1 MARNTQE
8 FETVIRLNA
17 QQAKD
22 ELKTMQERLDELKRK
37 KDTLLSGKDY
47 DAKDLRTLNKEI
59 RQQSAA
65 IKAFGS
71 SVQDTIHTLNN
82 LDKASLGE
90 LQKSVRNLRRQMA
103 NVTNEEE
110 FRRLD
115 ALMQKA
121 NARILELKSSAG
133 EAATETRRVAE
144 AAKTVNAVLANV
156 NGASLSE
163 LRTAAAAIRE
173 EMEKTKPDTKAYQ
186 AHAENL
192 KKITTRIQE
201 VNERQKQVN
210 LTIDKYDKEIQ
221 QLTKDQAVVAR
232 ENKVIDQTL
241 RNLSGATMRD
251 LEYALQMVNE
261 QIRETSRGTK
271 AFDEL
276 AEKSRRLKKQLA
288 DVNDQLKAPEQRKG
302 LVRGFIDGLN
312 KNWGAIVQGWAA
324 LTGLTQTVRTC
335 TDAFASME
343 DVMANTRKYT
353 GQTDEQVREM
363 NEDFKKMDTRSS
375 REQLNEL
382 AGAAGRLGITSKE
395 GIEEFVDAADK
406 ISVALGDD
414 LGDKAVDQIGKL
426 AMAFGEDQRM
436 GLRGAMLATGSAI
449 NELAQNSSAQANYLV
464 EFTARVAGIGKQF
477 GLTQT
482 QIMGFGAV
490 LDENMQKDEMAA
502 TAFSQLLTKMTTNTK
517 KFAGIAGIEVGKFS
531 KMLKEDA
538 NGAVLTLLESLKKK
552 GDFQVLAKMFQDM
565 GLDGTRATGVLTTL
579 ADKIDLVKKR
589 QQLANDAYRQGKSV
603 IDEFDVQNETVQANL
618 DKAKKSFHELT
629 IELGEKL
636 LPIAKYGVTT
646 ASFTVQA
653 LSELINF
660 TTKYWKVLV
669 PLAVAIA
676 TYNVALRWNTVVMV
690 KNKVVKMWHIAMD
703 KAHTAI
709 IAAKNAVLTVAS
721 TVYAL
726 LTGKISLATAAQT
739 LFNTVVKANP
749 YVAAATAMA
758 ALVGVIIAFV
768 SKTDKATESQKEL
781 NKANAE
787 AATQCRSEI
796 VELSSL
802 VNIAKDKTASDA
814 ARIDAIKK
822 LQEKYP
828 GYLDNLSLENIYSQN
843 AATSISNLTDMIMAQ
858 AKARAYLAKV
868 EEIQRKKQ
876 DVNEEYLESFWG
888 KLWHGAKAGV
898 ETFWYDLKFP
908 SSKDYLKRV
917 EYLKSI
923 KRKKGSLKSVADEG
937 RSVDDQLKID
947 LAADLKELDRKQKF
961 FVKEYQKIHKHIE
974 EENAKIAAAI
984 EKKNK
989 EEAAKAEKE
998 RKEEERKRR
1007 AALQAQANAER
1018 KREALQRKQEALR
1031 KKNLKDAIQAQK
1043 ALTDAELVENYRKYA
1058 QGEIDLRTFRKKE
1071 KDIKTQS
1078 LDEQIRINGA
1088 ETEEAKALLRKKEEL
1103 LMKYND
1109 EVRRMTEEEIRYRH
1123 DTLALQLQS
1132 EFEQKGKSLYQ
1143 NQEALNEALY
1153 QNELDALIERQ
1164 RLYNKGTQ
1172 EYLDLQAEIEQREGM
1187 HKIENARHY
1196 QELLSQLQEEY
1207 GEKDVEKQKT
1217 LAVNRLKWME
1227 RYELQQMESLYKG
1240 GELKHEEYEQRK
1252 TEITKKYAQYRKEVE
1267 RQFEWRKSE
1276 QNLNDSKGEKF
1287 KRRVDMAHKTA
1298 ANNAK
1303 ADYQNDHPDGQSVTD
1318 YFTSDIARFS
1328 SVMENIRQME
1338 ANGVISHQEAMAA
1351 MGQATA
1357 DMVDQMGQKFQ
1368 QAYEAI
1374 TPIMSAMSSYYAA
1387 QSDYEQKVTQQKY
1400 DRMIKHAGKNARL
1413 ARKLEDKKQKELA
1426 KIKTKYARK
1435 EANMQLAQAIAQTA
1449 LGAVSAYA
1457 SVMRGIPAPAN
1468 LVMAPIAAGLAIAAG
1483 AIQIATIKKQQQ
1495 AQEAGYYEGGFTGG
1509 SDYRRKAGIVHQ
1521 GEFVANHR
1529 AVNNPQLLPALRL
1542 IDKAQRNNTIGM
1554 LTAADVSQ
1562 SLGTGTTVVSA
1573 PTVNVQTDNAELSG
1587 VIGKMNETLD
1597 RMGALLDG
1605 GITAN
1610 FSMYDFKKEERHWDI
1625 LQQNK

>member
-110 FRRLD
+110 FRQLD

-121 NARILELKSSAG
+121 NARILELKGSAG

-144 AAKTVNAVLANV
+144 AAKTVNAVLADV

-192 KKITTRIQE
+192 KKVTTRIQE

-210 LTIDKYDKEIQ
+210 LTIDKYDKEIRQ
-221 QLTKDQAVVAR
+221 ITKDQAVVAR

-261 QIRETSRGTK
+261 QLRETSHGTK
-271 AFDEL
+271 AFDDL
-276 AEKSRRLKKQLA
+276 AEKSRRLKKQIA

-302 LVRGFIDGLN
+302 LVKGFIDGLN

-324 LTGLTQTVRTC
+324 LTGLTQTVRMC
-335 TDAFASME
+335 TNAFASME

-449 NELAQNSSAQANYLV
+449 NELAQNSSSQANYLV

-517 KFAGIAGIEVGKFS
+517 KFANIAGIEVGKFS

-603 IDEFDVQNETVQANL
+603 IDEFDVQNSTVQANL

-646 ASFTVQA
+646 ASFTVKA

-660 TTKYWKVLV
+660 STKYWKVLV

-676 TYNVALRWNTVVMV
+676 TYNVALKWNTVVMA

-709 IAAKNAVLTVAS
+709 IATKNAVLAVTS

-739 LFNTVVKANP
+739 LLNKVVKANP

-758 ALVGVIIAFV
+758 ALVSVIIAFI
-768 SKTDKATESQKEL
+768 SKTDKATEAQKEL
-781 NKANAE
+781 NKVNAE

-796 VELSSL
+796 VELSKL
-802 VNIAKDKTASDA
+802 FEVAKDKTLSDK
-814 ARIDAIKK
+814 ARKEAIQK

-828 GYLDNLSLENIYSQN
+828 GYLKNLSLENIHSKN
-843 AATSISNLTDMIMAQ
+843 AAKAIEHLTNMILAQ
-858 AKARAYLAKV
+858 AKARVYLAKV
-868 EEIQRKKQ
+868 EEIERKKQ
-876 DVNEEYLESFWG
+876 EVNEEYLESFWG
-888 KLWHGAKAGV
+888 KLWHGFKARV
-898 ETFWYDLKFP
+898 KTSWDT
-908 SSKDYLKRV
+908 LKRGPGGKQGDYEKDV
-917 EYLKSI
+917 DKNLKAE
-923 KRKKGSLKSVADEG
+923 LE
-937 RSVDDQLKID
+937 
-947 LAADLKELDRKQKF
+947 ADLKELDKKQTYFEKLYKQKLTETT
-961 FVKEYQKIHKHIE
+961 KMSAQQGGGEAPDLGGDDPKGNGGDYIS
-974 EENAKIAAAI
+974 
-984 EKKNK
+984 NK
-989 EEAAKAEKE
+989 ELK
-998 RKEEERKRR
+998 
-1007 AALQAQANAER
+1007 AQANAER

-1071 KDIKTQS
+1071 KDIKMQS

-1109 EVRRMTEEEIRYRH
+1109 DVRRMTEEEIRYRH
-1123 DTLALQLQS
+1123 DSLALQLQS

-1164 RLYNKGTQ
+1164 QLYNKGTQ

-1207 GEKDVEKQKT
+1207 GEKDVDKQKA
-1217 LAVNRLKWME
+1217 LAVNRLNWME
-1227 RYELQQMESLYKG
+1227 QYELHQMENLYKE
-1240 GELKHEEYEQRK
+1240 GELQHEDYEKRK
-1252 TEITKKYAQYRKEVE
+1252 TEITSKYAQYRKEVAL
-1267 RQFEWRKSE
+1267 QFEWQKSE

-1287 KRRVDMAHKTA
+1287 KRRVDKVHKTA
-1298 ANNAK
+1298 DNKAK
-1303 ADYQNDHPDGQSVTD
+1303 ADYQNEHPNGQSVSD
-1318 YFTSDIARFS
+1318 YFTADIVQFS
-1328 SVMENIRQME
+1328 SVMENIRKME

-1368 QAYEAI
+1368 MAYEAI
-1374 TPIMSAMSSYYAA
+1374 TPIMNAMSSYYAA

-1400 DRMIKHAGKNARL
+1400 DRMIKHAGKNATL

-1435 EANMQLAQAIAQTA
+1435 EANMQVAQAIAQTA

>member
-8 FETVIRLNA
+8 FETVVTLNA

-71 SVQDTIHTLNN
+71 SVQDTIHTLSN

-110 FRRLD
+110 FRQLD

-121 NARILELKSSAG
+121 NARILELKGSAG

-192 KKITTRIQE
+192 KKVTTRIQE

-261 QIRETSRGTK
+261 QLRETSHGTK

-276 AEKSRRLKKQLA
+276 AEKSKRLKKQIA
-288 DVNDQLKAPEQRKG
+288 EVNDQLKAPEQRKG

-312 KNWGAIVQGWAA
+312 KNWGAIIQGWAA
-324 LTGLTQTVRTC
+324 LTGLTQTVRMC
-335 TDAFASME
+335 TNAFASME

-353 GQTDEQVREM
+353 GQTDEQVREL

-517 KFAGIAGIEVGKFS
+517 KFANIAGIEVGKFS

-603 IDEFDVQNETVQANL
+603 IDEFDVQNTTVQANL

-646 ASFTVQA
+646 ASFTVKA

-669 PLAVAIA
+669 PLGAAIA
-676 TYNVALRWNTVVMV
+676 TYTLLLKLKAFEEKN
-690 KNKVVKMWHIAMD
+690 NKVVKMWN
-703 KAHTAI
+703 
-709 IAAKNAVLTVAS
+709 IAAEKAETAVIAIKNATLKIS
-721 TVYAL
+721 SGLYAL

-739 LFNTVVKANP
+739 LFNKVVKANP

-758 ALVGVIIAFV
+758 ALVGVIVAFI

-781 NKANAE
+781 NKVNAE

-796 VELSSL
+796 VEMSSL
-802 VNIAKDKTASDA
+802 VKIAKDKSASDA
-814 ARIDAIKK
+814 ARRDAIKK

-843 AATSISNLTDMIMAQ
+843 AATSIANLTDMIMAQ
-858 AKARAYLAKV
+858 AKARVYLAKV
-868 EEIQRKKQ
+868 EEIERKKQ
-876 DVNEEYLESFWG
+876 EVNEEYLESFWG
-888 KLWHGAKAGV
+888 KLWHGFKANV
-898 ETFWYDLKFP
+898 KASWDTL
-908 SSKDYLKRV
+908 
-917 EYLKSI
+917 
-923 KRKKGSLKSVADEG
+923 KKGPGEKPEDYDKKAKKYINAE
-937 RSVDDQLKID
+937 
-947 LAADLKELDRKQKF
+947 LAAELKELDMKQKF
-961 FVKEYQKIHKHIE
+961 YVAQHEKIQKNIDE
-974 EENAKIAAAI
+974 ANAKIAAAI
-984 EKKNK
+984 DKKNK
-989 EEAAKAEKE
+989 EEADKEEKE
-998 RKEEERKRR
+998 RKEEERKRQ

-1031 KKNLKDAIQAQK
+1031 KKKLKDAIQAQK

-1071 KDIKTQS
+1071 KDIKMQS

-1088 ETEEAKALLRKKEEL
+1088 ESEEAKALLRKKEEL

-1109 EVRRMTEEEIRYRH
+1109 DVRRMSEEEIRYRH
-1123 DTLALQLQS
+1123 DTIALQLQS
-1132 EFEQKGKSLYQ
+1132 EYEQKGKSLYQ

-1207 GEKDVEKQKT
+1207 GEKDVAKQKT

-1252 TEITKKYAQYRKEVE
+1252 TEITTKYAQYRKEVE
-1267 RQFEWRKSE
+1267 QQFEWRKSE
-1276 QNLNDSKGEKF
+1276 QNLTDSKGEKF
-1287 KRRVDMAHKTA
+1287 KRRVDRAHKTA

-1303 ADYQNDHPDGQSVTD
+1303 ADYQNEHPDGQSVTD
-1318 YFTSDIARFS
+1318 YFTSDIVQFS

-1338 ANGVISHQEAMAA
+1338 ENGVISHQEAMAA

-1374 TPIMSAMSSYYAA
+1374 TPIMNAMSSYYAA

-1400 DRMIKHAGKNARL
+1400 DRMIKHAGKNATL

-1435 EANMQLAQAIAQTA
+1435 EANMQVAQAIAQTA

-1468 LVMAPIAAGLAIAAG
+1468 LVMAPIAAGLAMAAG

-1610 FSMYDFKKEERHWDI
+1610 VSMHDFKKEERHWDK

>member
-8 FETVIRLNA
+8 FETVVRLNA

-71 SVQDTIHTLNN
+71 SVKDTIHTLSN

-90 LQKSVRNLRRQMA
+90 LQKSMRNLRRQMA

-110 FRRLD
+110 FRQLD

-121 NARILELKSSAG
+121 NARILELKGSAG

-144 AAKTVNAVLANV
+144 AAKTVNAVLADV

-192 KKITTRIQE
+192 KKVTTRIQE

-261 QIRETSRGTK
+261 QLRETSHGTK
-271 AFDEL
+271 AFDDL
-276 AEKSRRLKKQLA
+276 AEKSRQLKKQIA
-288 DVNDQLKAPEQRKG
+288 EVNDQLKAPEQRKG

-324 LTGLTQTVRTC
+324 LTGLTQTVRMC
-335 TDAFASME
+335 TNAFASME

-353 GQTDEQVREM
+353 GQTDEQVREL

-426 AMAFGEDQRM
+426 TMAFGEDQRM

-517 KFAGIAGIEVGKFS
+517 KFANIAGIEVGKFS

-552 GDFQVLAKMFQDM
+552 GDFQVLAKMFQEM

-603 IDEFDVQNETVQANL
+603 IDEFDVQNSTVQANL

-646 ASFTVQA
+646 ASFTVKA

-660 TTKYWKVLV
+660 STKYWKVLV

-676 TYNVALRWNTVVMV
+676 TYNVALKWNTVVMA

-709 IAAKNAVLTVAS
+709 IAAKNAVLAVTS

-739 LFNTVVKANP
+739 LLNKVVKANP

-758 ALVGVIIAFV
+758 ALTSVIIAFI

-781 NKANAE
+781 NKVNAE

-796 VELSSL
+796 VELSKL
-802 VNIAKDKTASDA
+802 LEVAKDKTISDT
-814 ARIDAIKK
+814 ARKEAIQK

-828 GYLDNLSLENIYSQN
+828 GYLKNLSLENIRSQQT
-843 AATSISNLTDMIMAQ
+843 AESVANLTNLIMAQ
-858 AKARAYLAKV
+858 AEARVYLAKV
-868 EEIQRKKQ
+868 EEIGRKKQ
-876 DVNEEYLESFWG
+876 EVNEEYLESFWG
-888 KLWHGAKAGV
+888 KLWHGFKARV
-898 ETFWYDLKFP
+898 KTSWDT
-908 SSKDYLKRV
+908 LKRGPGGKPEDYEKEV
-917 EYLKSI
+917 EKNF
-923 KRKKGSLKSVADEG
+923 KAE
-937 RSVDDQLKID
+937 
-947 LAADLKELDRKQKF
+947 LASDLKELDRKQRF
-961 FVKEYQKIHKHIE
+961 FEKEY
-974 EENAKIAAAI
+974 
-984 EKKNK
+984 EKKLK
-989 EEAAKAEKE
+989 EAAKMSAQQGGGEAPDSGGDAPNGNGGDYISNKE
-998 RKEEERKRR
+998 LK
-1007 AALQAQANAER
+1007 AQANAER

-1071 KDIKTQS
+1071 KDIKMQS

-1109 EVRRMTEEEIRYRH
+1109 DVRRMSEEEIRYRH
-1123 DTLALQLQS
+1123 DSLALQLQS
-1132 EFEQKGKSLYQ
+1132 EYEQKGKSLYQ

-1164 RLYNKGTQ
+1164 QLYNKGTQ

-1207 GEKDVEKQKT
+1207 GEKDVEKQKA

-1252 TEITKKYAQYRKEVE
+1252 TEITTKYAQYRKEVE
-1267 RQFEWRKSE
+1267 QQFEWRKSE

-1287 KRRVDMAHKTA
+1287 KRRVDRAHKTA

-1303 ADYQNDHPDGQSVTD
+1303 ADYQNEHPDGQSVTD
-1318 YFTSDIARFS
+1318 YFTSDIVQFS

-1338 ANGVISHQEAMAA
+1338 ANGVVSHQEAMAA

-1368 QAYEAI
+1368 MAYEAI

-1400 DRMIKHAGKNARL
+1400 DRMIKHAGKNATL

-1435 EANMQLAQAIAQTA
+1435 EANMQVAQAIAQTA

-1542 IDKAQRNNTIGM
+1542 IDRAQRNNTIGM

-1610 FSMYDFKKEERHWDI
+1610 VSMHDFKKEERHWDK

>member
-71 SVQDTIHTLNN
+71 SVQDTIHTLSN

-110 FRRLD
+110 FRQLD

-121 NARILELKSSAG
+121 NARILELKGSAG

-186 AHAENL
+186 SHAENL
-192 KKITTRIQE
+192 KKVTTRIQE
-201 VNERQKQVN
+201 VNERQKLVN

-261 QIRETSRGTK
+261 QLRETSHGTK

-276 AEKSRRLKKQLA
+276 AEKSRRLKKQIA
-288 DVNDQLKAPEQRKG
+288 EVNDQLKAPEQRKG

-324 LTGLTQTVRTC
+324 LTGLTQTVRMC
-335 TDAFASME
+335 SDAFASME

-353 GQTDEQVREM
+353 GQTDEQVREL

-426 AMAFGEDQRM
+426 TMAFGEDKRM
-436 GLRGAMLATGSAI
+436 GLRGAMLATGSAV
-449 NELAQNSSAQANYLV
+449 NELAQNSPAQANYLV

-502 TAFSQLLTKMTTNTK
+502 TAFSQLLTKMTINTK
-517 KFAGIAGIEVGKFS
+517 KFANIAGIEVGKFS

-552 GDFQVLAKMFQDM
+552 GDFQVLAKMFQEM

-603 IDEFDVQNETVQANL
+603 IDEFDVQNTTVQANL

-646 ASFTVQA
+646 ASFTVKA

-660 TTKYWKVLV
+660 STRYWKVLV
-669 PLAVAIA
+669 PLAMAIA
-676 TYNVALRWNTVVMV
+676 TYNVALKWNTVVMA

-709 IAAKNAVLTVAS
+709 IAAKNAVLTVTS

-739 LFNTVVKANP
+739 LLNKVVKANP

-758 ALVGVIIAFV
+758 ALTSVIIAFI

-781 NKANAE
+781 NKVNAE

-796 VELSSL
+796 VELSKL
-802 VNIAKDKTASDA
+802 LEVAKDKTISDT
-814 ARIDAIKK
+814 ARKEAIQK

-828 GYLDNLSLENIYSQN
+828 GYLKNLSLENIRSQQT
-843 AATSISNLTDMIMAQ
+843 AESVANLTNLIMAQ

-868 EEIQRKKQ
+868 EEIERKKQ

-888 KLWHGAKAGV
+888 KLWHGFKARV
-898 ETFWYDLKFP
+898 KTSWDT
-908 SSKDYLKRV
+908 LKRGPGGKPQDYDKEV
-917 EYLKSI
+917 EKNF
-923 KRKKGSLKSVADEG
+923 KAE
-937 RSVDDQLKID
+937 
-947 LAADLKELDRKQKF
+947 LAADLKELDKKQRF
-961 FVKEYQKIHKHIE
+961 FEKEY
-974 EENAKIAAAI
+974 
-984 EKKNK
+984 EKKLK
-989 EEAAKAEKE
+989 EAAKLSAQQGGGEAPDLRGDDPKGGGGDYISNKE
-998 RKEEERKRR
+998 LK
-1007 AALQAQANAER
+1007 AQANAER
-1018 KREALQRKQEALR
+1018 KREALRRKQEALR

-1071 KDIKTQS
+1071 KDIKMQS

-1088 ETEEAKALLRKKEEL
+1088 ESEEAKALLRKKEEL

-1109 EVRRMTEEEIRYRH
+1109 DVRRMTEEEIRYRH
-1123 DTLALQLQS
+1123 DSIALQLQS
-1132 EFEQKGKSLYQ
+1132 EYEQKGKSLYQ

-1153 QNELDALIERQ
+1153 QNELDALMERQ

-1207 GEKDVEKQKT
+1207 GEKDVAKQKT

-1252 TEITKKYAQYRKEVE
+1252 TEITTKYAQYRKEVE
-1267 RQFEWRKSE
+1267 QQFEWRKSE

-1287 KRRVDMAHKTA
+1287 KRRVDRAHKTA

-1303 ADYQNDHPDGQSVTD
+1303 ADYQNDHPDGQSITD
-1318 YFTSDIARFS
+1318 YFTSDIVQFS

-1357 DMVDQMGQKFQ
+1357 DMVDQIGQKFQ

-1374 TPIMSAMSSYYAA
+1374 TPIMNAMSSYYAA

-1400 DRMIKHAGKNARL
+1400 DRMIKHAGKNATL

-1435 EANMQLAQAIAQTA
+1435 EANMQVAQAIAQTA

-1468 LVMAPIAAGLAIAAG
+1468 LVMAPIAAGLAMAAG

-1521 GEFVANHR
+1521 GEFVANHK
-1529 AVNNPQLLPALRL
+1529 AVNNPQLLPALQL

-1573 PTVNVQTDNAELSG
+1573 PTVNVQTDNSELSG
-1587 VIGKMNETLD
+1587 VIGKMNDTLD

-1610 FSMYDFKKEERHWDI
+1610 VSMHDFKKEERHWDK

>member
-71 SVQDTIHTLNN
+71 SVQDTIHTLSN

-110 FRRLD
+110 FRQLD

-121 NARILELKSSAG
+121 NARILELKGSAG

-144 AAKTVNAVLANV
+144 AAKTVNAVLADV
-156 NGASLSE
+156 NGASLAE

-192 KKITTRIQE
+192 KKVTTRIQE

-221 QLTKDQAVVAR
+221 QITKDQAVVAR

-261 QIRETSRGTK
+261 QLRETSHGTK

-276 AEKSRRLKKQLA
+276 AEKSRRLKKQIA
-288 DVNDQLKAPEQRKG
+288 EVNDQLKAPEQRKG

-312 KNWGAIVQGWAA
+312 KNWGAVVQGWAA
-324 LTGLTQTVRTC
+324 LTGLTQTVRMC
-335 TDAFASME
+335 TNAFASME

-353 GQTDEQVREM
+353 GQTDEQVREL

-517 KFAGIAGIEVGKFS
+517 KFANIAGIEVGKFS

-589 QQLANDAYRQGKSV
+589 QKLANDAYRQGKSV
-603 IDEFDVQNETVQANL
+603 IDEFDVQNNTVQANL

-646 ASFTVQA
+646 ASFTVKA
-653 LSELINF
+653 LSEVINF
-660 TTKYWKVLV
+660 STRYWKVLV

-676 TYNVALRWNTVVMV
+676 TYNVALKWNTVVMA

-709 IAAKNAVLTVAS
+709 IAAKNAVLTVTS

-739 LFNTVVKANP
+739 LFNKVVKANP

-758 ALVGVIIAFV
+758 ALVGVIISFI
-768 SKTDKATESQKEL
+768 SKTDKATEAQKEL
-781 NKANAE
+781 NKVNAE

-802 VNIAKDKTASDA
+802 VKIAKDKSASDA
-814 ARIDAIKK
+814 ARRDAIKK

-843 AATSISNLTDMIMAQ
+843 AATSIANLTNMILEQ
-858 AKARAYLAKV
+858 AKARALLAKI
-868 EEIQRKKQ
+868 EEIQRKKE
-876 DVNEEYLESFWG
+876 DVNKEYLDSFWG
-888 KLWHGAKAGV
+888 KLWHGFKARV
-898 ETFWYDLKFP
+898 KTSWDT
-908 SSKDYLKRV
+908 LKRGPGGKQGDY
-917 EYLKSI
+917 EK
-923 KRKKGSLKSVADEG
+923 E
-937 RSVDDQLKID
+937 VDKNFNAELE
-947 LAADLKELDRKQKF
+947 ADLTRLELKQKF
-961 FVKEYQKIHKHIE
+961 FETEYNKIQKHIE
-974 EENAKIAAAI
+974 EENAKIAAATD
-984 EKKNK
+984 KKNK
-989 EEAAKAEKE
+989 EEADKEEKE

-1007 AALQAQANAER
+1007 AANQAQANAER

-1071 KDIKTQS
+1071 KDIKMQS

-1088 ETEEAKALLRKKEEL
+1088 ESEEAKALLRKKEEL

-1109 EVRRMTEEEIRYRH
+1109 DVRRMTEEEIRYRH

-1132 EFEQKGKSLYQ
+1132 EYEQKGKTLYQ

-1207 GEKDVEKQKT
+1207 GEKDVAKQTT
-1217 LAVNRLKWME
+1217 LAVNRLQWME
-1227 RYELQQMESLYKG
+1227 QYELHQMENLYKE
-1240 GELKHEEYEQRK
+1240 GELQHEDYEKRK
-1252 TEITKKYAQYRKEVE
+1252 TEITTKYAKYRKEVAL
-1267 RQFEWRKSE
+1267 QFEWQKSE

-1287 KRRVDMAHKTA
+1287 KRRVDKVHKTA
-1298 ANNAK
+1298 DNKAK
-1303 ADYQNDHPDGQSVTD
+1303 ADYQNEHPNGQSVSD
-1318 YFTSDIARFS
+1318 YFTADIVQFS
-1328 SVMENIRQME
+1328 SVMENIRKME

-1387 QSDYEQKVTQQKY
+1387 QSDYEQKVTQRKY
-1400 DRMIKHAGKNARL
+1400 DRLIKHAGKNARL

-1435 EANMQLAQAIAQTA
+1435 EANMQVAQAIAQTA
-1449 LGAVSAYA
+1449 LGAISAYA

-1468 LVMAPIAAGLAIAAG
+1468 LVMAPIAAGLAMAAG

-1605 GITAN
+1605 GITAH
-1610 FSMYDFKKEERHWDI
+1610 FSMHDFKKEERHWDI

>member
-8 FETVIRLNA
+8 FETVVRLNA

-47 DAKDLRTLNKEI
+47 DAKNLRTLNKEI

-71 SVQDTIHTLNN
+71 SVQDTIHTLSN

-110 FRRLD
+110 FRQLD

-121 NARILELKSSAG
+121 NARILELKGSAG

-144 AAKTVNAVLANV
+144 AAKTVNAVLADV

-192 KKITTRIQE
+192 KKVTTRIQE

-210 LTIDKYDKEIQ
+210 LTIDKYDKEIR
-221 QLTKDQAVVAR
+221 QLTKDQAVVTR

-261 QIRETSRGTK
+261 QLRETSHGTK

-276 AEKSRRLKKQLA
+276 AEKSRRLKKQIA
-288 DVNDQLKAPEQRKG
+288 EVNDQLKAPEQRKG

-324 LTGLTQTVRTC
+324 LTGLTQTVRMC

-353 GQTDEQVREM
+353 GQTDEQVREL

-426 AMAFGEDQRM
+426 TMAFGEDQRM

-449 NELAQNSSAQANYLV
+449 NELAQNSPAQANYLV

-517 KFAGIAGIEVGKFS
+517 KFANIAGIEVGKFS

-552 GDFQVLAKMFQDM
+552 GDFQVLAKMFQEM

-603 IDEFDVQNETVQANL
+603 IDEFDVQNTTVQANL

-646 ASFTVQA
+646 ASFTVKA

-660 TTKYWKVLV
+660 STKYWKVLV

-676 TYNVALRWNTVVMV
+676 TYNVALKWNTVIMA

-709 IAAKNAVLTVAS
+709 IAAKNAVLAVTS

-739 LFNTVVKANP
+739 LLNKVVKANP

-758 ALVGVIIAFV
+758 ALVSVIIAFI
-768 SKTDKATESQKEL
+768 SKTDKATEAQKEL
-781 NKANAE
+781 NKVNAE

-814 ARIDAIKK
+814 ARMDAIKK
-822 LQEKYP
+822 IQEKYP

-843 AATSISNLTDMIMAQ
+843 AATSISNLTNMILAQ
-858 AKARAYLAKV
+858 AKARAYLAKI

-876 DVNEEYLESFWG
+876 DVKEEYLESFWG
-888 KLWHGAKAGV
+888 KLWHGTKAFFEATV
-898 ETFWYDLKFP
+898 YNKRY
-908 SSKDYLKRV
+908 DYLKPGF
-917 EYLKSI
+917 LMGLDI
-923 KRKKGSLKSVADEG
+923 PLHFG
-937 RSVDDQLKID
+937 RTRTLHDQVNID
-947 LAADLKELDRKQKF
+947 FNADLTALETKQKF
-961 FVKEYQKIHKHIE
+961 FETEYQKIHKHIE
-974 EENAKIAAAI
+974 EENAKIAAAT

-989 EEAAKAEKE
+989 EEAEKE
-998 RKEEERKRR
+998 EKKRKEEERKRQ
-1007 AALQAQANAER
+1007 AAIRAQANAER

-1071 KDIKTQS
+1071 KDIKMQS
-1078 LDEQIRINGA
+1078 LDEQIRINGV
-1088 ETEEAKALLRKKEEL
+1088 ESEEAKALLRKKEEL

-1109 EVRRMTEEEIRYRH
+1109 DVRRMSEEEIRYRH
-1123 DTLALQLQS
+1123 DSLALQLQS
-1132 EFEQKGKSLYQ
+1132 EYEQKGKSLYQ

-1164 RLYNKGTQ
+1164 KLYNKGTQ

-1207 GEKDVEKQKT
+1207 GEKDVDKQKA
-1217 LAVNRLKWME
+1217 LAVNRLNWME
-1227 RYELQQMESLYKG
+1227 QYELHQMENLYKE
-1240 GELKHEEYEQRK
+1240 GELQHEDYEKRK
-1252 TEITKKYAQYRKEVE
+1252 TEITSKYAQYRKEVE
-1267 RQFEWRKSE
+1267 LQFEWRQSE
-1276 QNLNDSKGEKF
+1276 QNLNDAKGEKF
-1287 KRRVDMAHKTA
+1287 KRRVDKVHKTA
-1298 ANNAK
+1298 DNKAK
-1303 ADYQNDHPDGQSVTD
+1303 ADYQNDHPNGQSVSD
-1318 YFTSDIARFS
+1318 YFTSDIVQFS

-1368 QAYEAI
+1368 MAYEAI

-1400 DRMIKHAGKNARL
+1400 DRMIKHAGKNATL

-1435 EANMQLAQAIAQTA
+1435 EANMQVAQAIAQTA

-1468 LVMAPIAAGLAIAAG
+1468 LVMAPIAAGLAMAAG

-1610 FSMYDFKKEERHWDI
+1610 VSMHDFKKEERHWDK

>member
-1 MARNTQE
+1 M
-8 FETVIRLNA
+8 
-17 QQAKD
+17 
-22 ELKTMQERLDELKRK
+22 
-37 KDTLLSGKDY
+37 
-47 DAKDLRTLNKEI
+47 
-59 RQQSAA
+59 
-65 IKAFGS
+65 
-71 SVQDTIHTLNN
+71 
-82 LDKASLGE
+82 
-90 LQKSVRNLRRQMA
+90 
-103 NVTNEEE
+103 
-110 FRRLD
+110 
-115 ALMQKA
+115 
-121 NARILELKSSAG
+121 
-133 EAATETRRVAE
+133 
-144 AAKTVNAVLANV
+144 
-156 NGASLSE
+156 
-163 LRTAAAAIRE
+163 
-173 EMEKTKPDTKAYQ
+173 
-186 AHAENL
+186 
-192 KKITTRIQE
+192 
-201 VNERQKQVN
+201 N
-210 LTIDKYDKEIQ
+210 LTIDKYDKEIRQ
-221 QLTKDQAVVAR
+221 ITKDQAVVAR

-261 QIRETSRGTK
+261 QLRETSHGTK
-271 AFDEL
+271 AFDDL
-276 AEKSRRLKKQLA
+276 AEKSRRLKKQIA

-302 LVRGFIDGLN
+302 LVSGFIDGLN

-324 LTGLTQTVRTC
+324 LTGLTHTVRMC
-335 TDAFASME
+335 TNAFASME

-353 GQTDEQVREM
+353 GQTDEQVRQM

-603 IDEFDVQNETVQANL
+603 IDEFDVQNSTVQAGL

-636 LPIAKYGVTT
+636 LPIAKYGVST
-646 ASFTVQA
+646 ASYTVKA

-669 PLAVAIA
+669 PLGAAIA
-676 TYNVALRWNTVVMV
+676 TYTLLLKLNAFEKEN
-690 KNKVVKMWHIAMD
+690 NKVKLMWEIAKD
-703 KAHTAI
+703 IYHTAVI
-709 IAAKNAVLTVAS
+709 KAKNLQLKISSA
-721 TVYAL
+721 VYAL

-739 LFNTVVKANP
+739 LLNKVVKANP
-749 YVAAATAMA
+749 YVAVATAMA
-758 ALVGVIIAFV
+758 ALVGVIVAFI

-781 NKANAE
+781 NKVNAE

-796 VELSSL
+796 VELSKL
-802 VNIAKDKTASDA
+802 LEVAKDKTISDT
-814 ARIDAIKK
+814 ARKEAIQK

-828 GYLDNLSLENIYSQN
+828 GYLKNLSLENIRSQQT
-843 AATSISNLTDMIMAQ
+843 AESVANLTNLIMAQ

-868 EEIQRKKQ
+868 EEIERKKQ

-888 KLWHGAKAGV
+888 KLWHGAKAKV
-898 ETFWYDLKFP
+898 EAWWHNITEKPFFGDRKLVKGKDGTLKIVDSLRGYDQ
-908 SSKDYLKRV
+908 
-917 EYLKSI
+917 
-923 KRKKGSLKSVADEG
+923 
-937 RSVDDQLKID
+937 QLKID
-947 LAADLKELDRKQKF
+947 LNADLKELDRKQKYF
-961 FVKEYQKIHKHIE
+961 ENVYHQKLKE
-974 EENAKIAAAI
+974 I
-984 EKKNK
+984 EKLSAQLGGGKSTKPGGDDPNGDGSDYISNNDLK
-989 EEAAKAEKE
+989 
-998 RKEEERKRR
+998 
-1007 AALQAQANAER
+1007 AQANAER

-1031 KKNLKDAIQAQK
+1031 KKKLKDAIQAQK

-1071 KDIKTQS
+1071 KDIKMQS

-1088 ETEEAKALLRKKEEL
+1088 ESEEAKALLRKKEEL

-1109 EVRRMTEEEIRYRH
+1109 DVRRMSEEEIRYRH
-1123 DTLALQLQS
+1123 DSLALQLQS
-1132 EFEQKGKSLYQ
+1132 EYEQKGKSLYQ

-1153 QNELDALIERQ
+1153 QNELDALMERQ
-1164 RLYNKGTQ
+1164 QLYNKGTQ

-1207 GEKDVEKQKT
+1207 GEKDVAKQKT
-1217 LAVNRLKWME
+1217 LAVNRLQWME

-1252 TEITKKYAQYRKEVE
+1252 TEITTKYAQYRKEVE
-1267 RQFEWRKSE
+1267 QQFEWRKSE
-1276 QNLNDSKGEKF
+1276 QNLTDSKGEKF
-1287 KRRVDMAHKTA
+1287 KRRVDRAHKTA

-1303 ADYQNDHPDGQSVTD
+1303 ADYQNDHPNGQSVTD
-1318 YFTSDIARFS
+1318 YFTSDIVQFS

-1368 QAYEAI
+1368 MAYEAI

-1387 QSDYEQKVTQQKY
+1387 QSDYEQKVTQRKY

-1413 ARKLEDKKQKELA
+1413 ARRLEDKKQKELA

-1435 EANMQLAQAIAQTA
+1435 EANMQVAQAIAQTA

-1468 LVMAPIAAGLAIAAG
+1468 LVVAPIAAGLAIAAG

-1495 AQEAGYYEGGFTGG
+1495 VQEAGYYEGGFTGG

-1542 IDKAQRNNTIGM
+1542 IDRAQRNNTIGM

-1610 FSMYDFKKEERHWDI
+1610 VSMYDFKKEERHWDK

>member
-8 FETVIRLNA
+8 FETVVRLNA

-71 SVQDTIHTLNN
+71 SVQDTIHTLSN

-90 LQKSVRNLRRQMA
+90 LQKSVRNLKRQMA

-110 FRRLD
+110 FRQLD

-121 NARILELKSSAG
+121 NARILELKGSAG

-144 AAKTVNAVLANV
+144 AAKTVNAVLADV
-156 NGASLSE
+156 NGASLAE

-192 KKITTRIQE
+192 KKVTNRIQE

-221 QLTKDQAVVAR
+221 QITKDQAVVAR
-232 ENKVIDQTL
+232 ENKVIDHTL

-261 QIRETSRGTK
+261 QLRETSHGTK
-271 AFDEL
+271 AFDDL
-276 AEKSRRLKKQLA
+276 AEKSRRLKKQIA

-302 LVRGFIDGLN
+302 LLKGFIDGLN

-324 LTGLTQTVRTC
+324 LTGLTQTVRMC

-603 IDEFDVQNETVQANL
+603 IDEFDVQNSTVQAGL

-646 ASFTVQA
+646 ASFTVKA

-669 PLAVAIA
+669 PLGAAIA
-676 TYNVALRWNTVVMV
+676 TYTLLLKLKAFEEKN
-690 KNKVVKMWHIAMD
+690 NKVVKMWN
-703 KAHTAI
+703 
-709 IAAKNAVLTVAS
+709 IAAEKTETAVIAIKNATLKIS
-721 TVYAL
+721 SGLYAL
-726 LTGKISLATAAQT
+726 LTGKISLATVAQT
-739 LFNTVVKANP
+739 LFNKVVKANP
-749 YVAAATAMA
+749 YVAVATAMA
-758 ALVGVIIAFV
+758 ALVGVIVAFI
-768 SKTDKATESQKEL
+768 SKTDKATEAQKEL
-781 NKANAE
+781 NKVNAE

-814 ARIDAIKK
+814 ARMDAIKK
-822 LQEKYP
+822 IQEKYP

-843 AATSISNLTDMIMAQ
+843 AATSISNLTNMILAQ
-858 AKARAYLAKV
+858 AKARAYLAKI
-868 EEIQRKKQ
+868 EEIQRKKK
-876 DVNEEYLESFWG
+876 DVKEEYLESFWG
-888 KLWHGAKAGV
+888 KLWHGTKAFFEATV
-898 ETFWYDLKFP
+898 YNKRY
-908 SSKDYLKRV
+908 DYLKPGF
-917 EYLKSI
+917 LMGLDI
-923 KRKKGSLKSVADEG
+923 PLHFG
-937 RSVDDQLKID
+937 RTRTLHDQVNID
-947 LAADLKELDRKQKF
+947 FNADLTALETKQKF
-961 FVKEYQKIHKHIE
+961 FETEYQKIHKHIE
-974 EENAKIAAAI
+974 EENAKIAAAT

-989 EEAAKAEKE
+989 AEAEKQEKE
-998 RKEEERKRR
+998 RKEEERKRQ
-1007 AALQAQANAER
+1007 ASLQAQANAER

-1031 KKNLKDAIQAQK
+1031 KKKLKDAIQAQK

-1071 KDIKTQS
+1071 KDIKMQS

-1088 ETEEAKALLRKKEEL
+1088 ESEEAKALLRKKEEL

-1109 EVRRMTEEEIRYRH
+1109 DVRRMTEEEIRYRH
-1123 DTLALQLQS
+1123 DSLALQLQS
-1132 EFEQKGKSLYQ
+1132 EYEQKGKSLYQ

-1153 QNELDALIERQ
+1153 QNELDALMERQ
-1164 RLYNKGTQ
+1164 QLYNKGTQ

-1207 GEKDVEKQKT
+1207 GEKDVDKQKA

-1227 RYELQQMESLYKG
+1227 QYELHQMENLYKE
-1240 GELKHEEYEQRK
+1240 GELQHEDYEKRK
-1252 TEITKKYAQYRKEVE
+1252 TEITTKYAQYRKEVE
-1267 RQFEWRKSE
+1267 QQFEWRKSE

-1287 KRRVDMAHKTA
+1287 KRRVDKAHKTA
-1298 ANNAK
+1298 VNNAK
-1303 ADYQNDHPDGQSVTD
+1303 ADYQNDHPNGQSVTD
-1318 YFTSDIARFS
+1318 YFTSDIVQFS

-1368 QAYEAI
+1368 MAYEAI

-1387 QSDYEQKVTQQKY
+1387 QSDYEQKVTQRKY

-1413 ARKLEDKKQKELA
+1413 ARRLEDKKQKELA

-1435 EANMQLAQAIAQTA
+1435 EANMQVAQAIAQTA

-1468 LVMAPIAAGLAIAAG
+1468 LVVAPIAAGLAIAAG

-1495 AQEAGYYEGGFTGG
+1495 VQEAGYYEGGFTGG

-1542 IDKAQRNNTIGM
+1542 IDRAQRNNTIGM

-1587 VIGKMNETLD
+1587 VIGKMNETLE

-1610 FSMYDFKKEERHWDI
+1610 VSMYDFKKEERHWDR

>member
-71 SVQDTIHTLNN
+71 SVQDTIHTLSN

-110 FRRLD
+110 FRQLD

-121 NARILELKSSAG
+121 NARILELKGSAG

-144 AAKTVNAVLANV
+144 AAKTVNAVLADV
-156 NGASLSE
+156 NGASLAE

-192 KKITTRIQE
+192 KKVTTRIQE

-261 QIRETSRGTK
+261 QLRETSHGTK
-271 AFDEL
+271 AFDDL
-276 AEKSRRLKKQLA
+276 AEKSRRLKKQISE
-288 DVNDQLKAPEQRKG
+288 VNDQLKAPEQRKG
-302 LVRGFIDGLN
+302 LVSGFIDGLN

-324 LTGLTQTVRTC
+324 LTGLTQTVRMC
-335 TDAFASME
+335 TNAFASME

-353 GQTDEQVREM
+353 GQTDKQVREM

-426 AMAFGEDQRM
+426 TMAFGEDQRM

-449 NELAQNSSAQANYLV
+449 NELAQNSPAQANYLV

-517 KFAGIAGIEVGKFS
+517 KFADIAGIEVGKFS

-603 IDEFDVQNETVQANL
+603 IDEFDVQNSTVQAGL

-646 ASFTVQA
+646 ASFTVKA

-660 TTKYWKVLV
+660 STKYWKVLV
-669 PLAVAIA
+669 PLAVAIT
-676 TYNVALRWNTVVMV
+676 TYNVALKWNTVIMA

-709 IAAKNAVLTVAS
+709 IAAKNAVLTVTS

-739 LFNTVVKANP
+739 LLNKVVKANP

-758 ALVGVIIAFV
+758 ALTSVIIAFI
-768 SKTDKATESQKEL
+768 SKTDKATEAQKEL
-781 NKANAE
+781 NKVNAE

-814 ARIDAIKK
+814 ARMDAIKK
-822 LQEKYP
+822 IQEKYP

-843 AATSISNLTDMIMAQ
+843 AATSISNLTNMILEQ
-858 AKARAYLAKV
+858 AKARTLLAKI
-868 EEIQRKKQ
+868 EEIQRKKE
-876 DVNEEYLESFWG
+876 DVNKEYLDSFWG
-888 KLWHGAKAGV
+888 KLWHGFKARV
-898 ETFWYDLKFP
+898 KTSWDT
-908 SSKDYLKRV
+908 LKRGPGGKQV
-917 EYLKSI
+917 DYEKEVNTNLKAE
-923 KRKKGSLKSVADEG
+923 LE
-937 RSVDDQLKID
+937 
-947 LAADLKELDRKQKF
+947 ADLTALETKQKF
-961 FVKEYQKIHKHIE
+961 FETEYKKIHKNIE
-974 EENAKIAAAI
+974 EENAKIAAAT
-984 EKKNK
+984 EKRNK
-989 EEAAKAEKE
+989 EEAEKE
-998 RKEEERKRR
+998 EKKRKEEERKR
-1007 AALQAQANAER
+1007 QASIREQANAER

-1031 KKNLKDAIQAQK
+1031 KKKLKDAIQAQK

-1071 KDIKTQS
+1071 NDIKMQS
-1078 LDEQIRINGA
+1078 LDEQIRINGE

-1103 LMKYND
+1103 LMKYNE
-1109 EVRRMTEEEIRYRH
+1109 EVRRMSEEEIRYRH
-1123 DTLALQLQS
+1123 DNLALHLQS
-1132 EFEQKGKSLYQ
+1132 EYEQKGKSLYQ

-1207 GEKDVEKQKT
+1207 GEKDVDKQKA

-1227 RYELQQMESLYKG
+1227 QYELHQMENLYKE
-1240 GELKHEEYEQRK
+1240 GELQHEDYEKRK
-1252 TEITKKYAQYRKEVE
+1252 TEITTKYAKYRKEVAL
-1267 RQFEWRKSE
+1267 QFEWQKSE

-1287 KRRVDMAHKTA
+1287 KRRVDKVHKTA

-1303 ADYQNDHPDGQSVTD
+1303 ADYQNDHPDGQSITD
-1318 YFTSDIARFS
+1318 YFTSDIVQFS

-1368 QAYEAI
+1368 MAYEAI
-1374 TPIMSAMSSYYAA
+1374 TPIMNAMSSYYAA

-1400 DRMIKHAGKNARL
+1400 DRMIKHAGKNATL

-1435 EANMQLAQAIAQTA
+1435 EANMQVAQAIAQTA

-1610 FSMYDFKKEERHWDI
+1610 FSMYDFKKEERHWDK

>member
-8 FETVIRLNA
+8 FETVVRLNA

-71 SVQDTIHTLNN
+71 SVQDTIHTLSN

-110 FRRLD
+110 FRQLD

-121 NARILELKSSAG
+121 NARILELKGSAG

-144 AAKTVNAVLANV
+144 AAKTVNAVLADV
-156 NGASLSE
+156 NGASLAE

-192 KKITTRIQE
+192 KKVTTRIQE

-210 LTIDKYDKEIQ
+210 LTIDKYDKEILQ
-221 QLTKDQAVVAR
+221 ITKDQAVVAR

-261 QIRETSRGTK
+261 QLRETSHGTK

-276 AEKSRRLKKQLA
+276 AEKSRRLKKQIA
-288 DVNDQLKAPEQRKG
+288 EVNDQLKAPEQRKG

-312 KNWGAIVQGWAA
+312 KNWGAVVQGWAA
-324 LTGLTQTVRTC
+324 LTGLTQTVRMC
-335 TDAFASME
+335 SDAFASME

-517 KFAGIAGIEVGKFS
+517 KFANIAGIEVGKFS

-552 GDFQVLAKMFQDM
+552 GDFQVLAKMFQEM

-603 IDEFDVQNETVQANL
+603 IDEFDVQNSTVQANL

-646 ASFTVQA
+646 ASYTVMA

-660 TTKYWKVLV
+660 STKYWKLLV
-669 PLAVAIA
+669 PLGAAIA
-676 TYNVALRWNTVVMV
+676 TYTLLLKLKAFEEEN
-690 KNKVVKMWHIAMD
+690 NKVKILWNIAVE
-703 KAHTAI
+703 KKEAAI
-709 IAAKNAVLTVAS
+709 IAIKNAQLKIS
-721 TVYAL
+721 SYVYAL

-739 LFNTVVKANP
+739 LFNKVVKANP
-749 YVAAATAMA
+749 YVAVATAMA
-758 ALVGVIIAFV
+758 ALVGVIVAFI
-768 SKTDKATESQKEL
+768 SKTDKATEAQKEL
-781 NKANAE
+781 NKVNAE

-802 VNIAKDKTASDA
+802 VKIAKDKSASDA
-814 ARIDAIKK
+814 ARRDAIKK

-843 AATSISNLTDMIMAQ
+843 AATSIANLTDMIMAQ
-858 AKARAYLAKV
+858 AKARVYLAKV
-868 EEIQRKKQ
+868 EEIERKKQ

-888 KLWHGAKAGV
+888 KLWHGFKANV
-898 ETFWYDLKFP
+898 KASWDTL
-908 SSKDYLKRV
+908 
-917 EYLKSI
+917 
-923 KRKKGSLKSVADEG
+923 KKGPGGKPEDYDKKAKKYINAE
-937 RSVDDQLKID
+937 
-947 LAADLKELDRKQKF
+947 LAAELKELDMKQKF
-961 FVKEYQKIHKHIE
+961 YVAQHEKIQKNIDE
-974 EENAKIAAAI
+974 ANAKIAAEL

-989 EEAAKAEKE
+989 EEADKEEKE
-998 RKEEERKRR
+998 RKEEERKRK
-1007 AALQAQANAER
+1007 AALQAQANAEH

-1031 KKNLKDAIQAQK
+1031 KKKLKDAIQAQK

-1071 KDIKTQS
+1071 KDIKMQS

-1088 ETEEAKALLRKKEEL
+1088 ESEEAKALLRKKEEL

-1109 EVRRMTEEEIRYRH
+1109 DVRRMSEEEIRYRH
-1123 DTLALQLQS
+1123 DSLALQLQS
-1132 EFEQKGKSLYQ
+1132 EYEQKGKSLYQ

-1153 QNELDALIERQ
+1153 QNELDALMERQ
-1164 RLYNKGTQ
+1164 QLYNKGTQ

-1207 GEKDVEKQKT
+1207 GEKDVEKQKA

-1252 TEITKKYAQYRKEVE
+1252 TEITTKYAQYRNEVE
-1267 RQFEWRKSE
+1267 QQFEWRKSE

-1287 KRRVDMAHKTA
+1287 KRRVDRAHKTA

-1318 YFTSDIARFS
+1318 YFTSDIVQFS

-1387 QSDYEQKVTQQKY
+1387 QSDYEQKVTQRKY

-1413 ARKLEDKKQKELA
+1413 ARRLEDKKQKELA

-1435 EANMQLAQAIAQTA
+1435 EANMQVAQAIAQTA

-1529 AVNNPQLLPALRL
+1529 AVNNPQLLPALQL
-1542 IDKAQRNNTIGM
+1542 IDRAQRNNTIGM

-1587 VIGKMNETLD
+1587 VISKMNETLD

-1610 FSMYDFKKEERHWDI
+1610 VSMHDFKKEERHWDK

>member
-1 MARNTQE
+1 MSRNTQE
-8 FETVIRLNA
+8 FETVVRLNA

-71 SVQDTIHTLNN
+71 SVQDTIHTLSN

-110 FRRLD
+110 FRQLD

-121 NARILELKSSAG
+121 NARILELKGSAG

-156 NGASLSE
+156 NGASLAE

-192 KKITTRIQE
+192 KKVTTRIQE
-201 VNERQKQVN
+201 VVERQKQVN

-251 LEYALQMVNE
+251 LEYSLQMVNE
-261 QIRETSRGTK
+261 QLRETSHGTK
-271 AFDEL
+271 AFDDL
-276 AEKSRRLKKQLA
+276 AEKSRRLKKQIA

-335 TDAFASME
+335 TNAFASME

-353 GQTDEQVREM
+353 GQTDEQVREL

-426 AMAFGEDQRM
+426 TMAFGEDQRM
-436 GLRGAMLATGSAI
+436 GLRGAMLATGSAV

-517 KFAGIAGIEVGKFS
+517 KFANIAGIEVGKFS

-589 QQLANDAYRQGKSV
+589 QKLANDAYRQGKSV

-646 ASFTVQA
+646 ASLTVQA

-669 PLAVAIA
+669 PLGAAIA
-676 TYNVALRWNTVVMV
+676 TYTLLLKLKAFEEKN
-690 KNKVVKMWHIAMD
+690 NKVVKMWN
-703 KAHTAI
+703 
-709 IAAKNAVLTVAS
+709 IAAEKAETAVIAIKNATLKIS
-721 TVYAL
+721 SGLYAL

-758 ALVGVIIAFV
+758 ALVGVIIAFI
-768 SKTDKATESQKEL
+768 SKTDKATEAQKEL

-802 VNIAKDKTASDA
+802 VNIAKDKKASDA

-843 AATSISNLTDMIMAQ
+843 AATSISNLTNMIMAQ

-876 DVNEEYLESFWG
+876 DVNEDYLESFWG
-888 KLWHGAKAGV
+888 KLWHGAKAKV
-898 ETFWYDLKFP
+898 ESWWYNFKLPFTKGFLKDTDF
-908 SSKDYLKRV
+908 V
-917 EYLKSI
+917 
-923 KRKKGSLKSVADEG
+923 KRKDGSLKLVSYH
-937 RSVDDQLKID
+937 RSEDQQLKID
-947 LAADLKELDRKQKF
+947 LAADLKELDQKQKYF
-961 FVKEYQKIHKHIE
+961 EKEYQKIHKHIE
-974 EENAKIAAAI
+974 EENAKISAAI

-989 EEAAKAEKE
+989 EEADKEEKE

-1031 KKNLKDAIQAQK
+1031 KKKLKDAIQAQK

-1071 KDIKTQS
+1071 KDIKMQS
-1078 LDEQIRINGA
+1078 LDEQVRIYGA
-1088 ETEEAKALLRKKEEL
+1088 ESEEAKALLRKKEEL

-1109 EVRRMTEEEIRYRH
+1109 DVRRMTEEEIRYRH

-1164 RLYNKGTQ
+1164 QLYNKGTQ

-1207 GEKDVEKQKT
+1207 GEKDVEKQKA

-1252 TEITKKYAQYRKEVE
+1252 TEITTKYAQYRNEVE
-1267 RQFEWRKSE
+1267 QQFEWRKSE
-1276 QNLNDSKGEKF
+1276 QNLTDSKGEKF
-1287 KRRVDMAHKTA
+1287 KRRVDRAHKTA

-1318 YFTSDIARFS
+1318 YFTSDIVQFS

-1400 DRMIKHAGKNARL
+1400 DRMIKHAGKNATL

-1435 EANMQLAQAIAQTA
+1435 EANMQVAQAIAQTA

-1529 AVNNPQLLPALRL
+1529 AVNNAQLLPALRL
-1542 IDKAQRNNTIGM
+1542 IDRAQRNNTIGM

-1597 RMGALLDG
+1597 RMGSLLDG

-1610 FSMYDFKKEERHWDI
+1610 VSMHDFKKEERHWDK

>member
-8 FETVIRLNA
+8 FETVVRLNA

-71 SVQDTIHTLNN
+71 SVQDTIHTLSN

-90 LQKSVRNLRRQMA
+90 LQKSVRNLKRQMA

-110 FRRLD
+110 FRQLD

-121 NARILELKSSAG
+121 NARILELKGSAG

-192 KKITTRIQE
+192 KKVTSRIQE
-201 VNERQKQVN
+201 VNERQKLVN

-261 QIRETSRGTK
+261 QIRETSRGAK

-276 AEKSRRLKKQLA
+276 AEKSRRLKKQIA
-288 DVNDQLKAPEQRKG
+288 EVNDQLKAPEQRKG

-324 LTGLTQTVRTC
+324 LTGLTQTVRMC
-335 TDAFASME
+335 SDAFASME

-353 GQTDEQVREM
+353 GQTDEQVREL

-426 AMAFGEDQRM
+426 TMAFGEDKRM
-436 GLRGAMLATGSAI
+436 GLRGAMLATGSAV

-517 KFAGIAGIEVGKFS
+517 KFANIAGIEVGKFS

-552 GDFQVLAKMFQDM
+552 GNFQVLAKMFQDM

-603 IDEFDVQNETVQANL
+603 IDEFDVQNSTVQANL

-646 ASFTVQA
+646 ASYTVKA

-660 TTKYWKVLV
+660 STKYWKVLV
-669 PLAVAIA
+669 PLGVAIA
-676 TYNVALRWNTVVMV
+676 TYTLLLKLKAFEEKN
-690 KNKVVKMWHIAMD
+690 NKVVKMWN
-703 KAHTAI
+703 
-709 IAAKNAVLTVAS
+709 IAAEKAETAVIAIKNATLKIS
-721 TVYAL
+721 SGLYAL
-726 LTGKISLATAAQT
+726 LTGKISLATVAQT
-739 LFNTVVKANP
+739 LFNKVVKANP
-749 YVAAATAMA
+749 YVAVATAMA
-758 ALVGVIIAFV
+758 ALVGVIVAFI
-768 SKTDKATESQKEL
+768 SKTDKATEAQKEL
-781 NKANAE
+781 NKVNAE

-802 VNIAKDKTASDA
+802 VNIAKDKSTSDA
-814 ARIDAIKK
+814 ARMDAIKK

-843 AATSISNLTDMIMAQ
+843 AATSISNLTNMILAQ
-858 AKARAYLAKV
+858 AKARAYLAKI

-876 DVNEEYLESFWG
+876 DVKEEYLESFWG
-888 KLWHGAKAGV
+888 KLWHGTKAFFEATV
-898 ETFWYDLKFP
+898 YNKRY
-908 SSKDYLKRV
+908 DYLKPGF
-917 EYLKSI
+917 LMGLDI
-923 KRKKGSLKSVADEG
+923 PLHFG
-937 RSVDDQLKID
+937 RTRTLHDQVNID
-947 LAADLKELDRKQKF
+947 FNADLTALEQKQKF
-961 FVKEYQKIHKHIE
+961 FETEYQKIQKDIE
-974 EENAKIAAAI
+974 EKSAKISAQQGGGKSSKPGGDDPNGNGGDYI
-984 EKKNK
+984 SNK
-989 EEAAKAEKE
+989 DLK
-998 RKEEERKRR
+998 
-1007 AALQAQANAER
+1007 AQANAER

-1071 KDIKTQS
+1071 KDIKMQS

-1088 ETEEAKALLRKKEEL
+1088 ESEEAKALLRKKEEL
-1103 LMKYND
+1103 LMKYNED
-1109 EVRRMTEEEIRYRH
+1109 VRRMSEEEIRYRH
-1123 DTLALQLQS
+1123 DNLALQLQS
-1132 EFEQKGKSLYQ
+1132 EYEQKGKSLYQ

-1196 QELLSQLQEEY
+1196 QELLAQLQEEY
-1207 GEKDVEKQKT
+1207 GEKDVDKQKA

-1227 RYELQQMESLYKG
+1227 QYELHQMENLYKE
-1240 GELKHEEYEQRK
+1240 GELNHEDYEKRK
-1252 TEITKKYAQYRKEVE
+1252 TEITTKYAKYRKEVAL
-1267 RQFEWRKSE
+1267 QFEWQKSE

-1287 KRRVDMAHKTA
+1287 KRRVDKVHKTA

-1303 ADYQNDHPDGQSVTD
+1303 ADYQNNHPDGQSITD
-1318 YFTSDIARFS
+1318 YFTSDIVQFS

-1374 TPIMSAMSSYYAA
+1374 TPIMNAMSSYYAA

-1435 EANMQLAQAIAQTA
+1435 EANMQVAQAIAQTA

-1468 LVMAPIAAGLAIAAG
+1468 LVMAPIAAGLAMAAG

-1529 AVNNPQLLPALRL
+1529 AVNNPQLLPALQL
-1542 IDKAQRNNTIGM
+1542 IDRAQRNNTIGM

-1610 FSMYDFKKEERHWDI
+1610 VSMHDFKKEERHWDK

>member
-1 MARNTQE
+1 MSRNTQE
-8 FETVIRLNA
+8 FETVVRLNA

-71 SVQDTIHTLNN
+71 SVQDTIHTLSN

-110 FRRLD
+110 FRQLD

-121 NARILELKSSAG
+121 NARILELKGSAG

-173 EMEKTKPDTKAYQ
+173 EMEKTTPDTKAYQ

-192 KKITTRIQE
+192 KKVTTRIQE

-261 QIRETSRGTK
+261 QLRETNHGTK
-271 AFDEL
+271 AFDDL
-276 AEKSRRLKKQLA
+276 AEKSRRLKKQIA
-288 DVNDQLKAPEQRKG
+288 EVNDQLKAPEQRKG

-324 LTGLTQTVRTC
+324 LTGLTQTVRMC
-335 TDAFASME
+335 SDAFASME

-353 GQTDEQVREM
+353 GQTDEQVREL

-426 AMAFGEDQRM
+426 TMAFGEDQRM
-436 GLRGAMLATGSAI
+436 GLRGAMLATGSAV

-517 KFAGIAGIEVGKFS
+517 KFANIAGIEVGKFS

-552 GDFQVLAKMFQDM
+552 GDFQVLAKMFQEM

-603 IDEFDVQNETVQANL
+603 IDEFDVQNSTVQANL

-646 ASFTVQA
+646 ASFTVKA

-660 TTKYWKVLV
+660 STRYWKVLV

-676 TYNVALRWNTVVMV
+676 TYNVALKWNTVIMA

-709 IAAKNAVLTVAS
+709 IAAKNAVLTVTS

-739 LFNTVVKANP
+739 LLNKVVKANP

-758 ALVGVIIAFV
+758 ALTSVIIAFI
-768 SKTDKATESQKEL
+768 SKTDKATEAQKEL
-781 NKANAE
+781 NKVNAE

-814 ARIDAIKK
+814 ARMDAIKK
-822 LQEKYP
+822 IQEKYP

-843 AATSISNLTDMIMAQ
+843 AATSISNLTNMILEQ
-858 AKARAYLAKV
+858 AKARTLLAKI
-868 EEIQRKKQ
+868 EEIQRKKE
-876 DVNEEYLESFWG
+876 DVNKEYLDSFWG
-888 KLWHGAKAGV
+888 KLWHGFKARV
-898 ETFWYDLKFP
+898 KTSWDT
-908 SSKDYLKRV
+908 LKRGPGGKQV
-917 EYLKSI
+917 DYEKEVNTNLKAE
-923 KRKKGSLKSVADEG
+923 LE
-937 RSVDDQLKID
+937 
-947 LAADLKELDRKQKF
+947 ADLTALETKQKF
-961 FVKEYQKIHKHIE
+961 FETEYKKIHKNIE
-974 EENAKIAAAI
+974 EENAKIAAAT
-984 EKKNK
+984 EKRNK
-989 EEAAKAEKE
+989 EEAEKE
-998 RKEEERKRR
+998 EKKRKEEERKR
-1007 AALQAQANAER
+1007 QASIREQANAER

-1071 KDIKTQS
+1071 KDIKMQS

-1088 ETEEAKALLRKKEEL
+1088 ESEEAKALLRKKEEL

-1109 EVRRMTEEEIRYRH
+1109 DVRRMTEEEIRYRH

-1132 EFEQKGKSLYQ
+1132 EYEQKGKMLYQ

-1153 QNELDALIERQ
+1153 QNELDALMERQ

-1217 LAVNRLKWME
+1217 LAVNRLNWME

-1252 TEITKKYAQYRKEVE
+1252 TEITTKYAQYRKEVE
-1267 RQFEWRKSE
+1267 QQFEWRKSE
-1276 QNLNDSKGEKF
+1276 QNLTDSKGEKF
-1287 KRRVDMAHKTA
+1287 KRRVDRAHKTA

-1318 YFTSDIARFS
+1318 YFTSDIVQFS

-1374 TPIMSAMSSYYAA
+1374 TPIMNAMSSYYAA

-1400 DRMIKHAGKNARL
+1400 DRMIKHAGKNVTL

-1435 EANMQLAQAIAQTA
+1435 EANMQVAQAIAQTA

-1468 LVMAPIAAGLAIAAG
+1468 LVMAPIAAGLAMAAG

-1610 FSMYDFKKEERHWDI
+1610 VSMHDFKKEERHWDK

>member
-8 FETVIRLNA
+8 FETVVRLNA

-71 SVQDTIHTLNN
+71 SVQDTIHTLSN

-110 FRRLD
+110 FRQLD

-121 NARILELKSSAG
+121 NARILELKGSAG

-144 AAKTVNAVLANV
+144 AAKTVNAVLADV

-192 KKITTRIQE
+192 KKVTTRIQE
-201 VNERQKQVN
+201 VTERQKQVN

-261 QIRETSRGTK
+261 QLRETSHGTK

-276 AEKSRRLKKQLA
+276 AEKSRRLKKQIA
-288 DVNDQLKAPEQRKG
+288 EVNDQLKAPEQRKG

-312 KNWGAIVQGWAA
+312 KNWGAIIQGWAA
-324 LTGLTQTVRTC
+324 LTGLTQTVRMC
-335 TDAFASME
+335 SDAFASME

-353 GQTDEQVREM
+353 GQTDEQVREL

-375 REQLNEL
+375 REQLNEQ
-382 AGAAGRLGITSKE
+382 AGAAGRLGIASKE

-426 AMAFGEDQRM
+426 TMAFGEDQRM

-449 NELAQNSSAQANYLV
+449 NELAQNSPAQANYLV

-502 TAFSQLLTKMTTNTK
+502 TAFSQLLTKMTINTK
-517 KFAGIAGIEVGKFS
+517 KFANIAGIEVGKFS

-552 GDFQVLAKMFQDM
+552 GDFQVLAKMFQEM

-603 IDEFDVQNETVQANL
+603 IDEFDVQNTTVQANL

-646 ASFTVQA
+646 ASFTVKA

-660 TTKYWKVLV
+660 STKYWKVLV
-669 PLAVAIA
+669 PLGAAIA
-676 TYNVALRWNTVVMV
+676 TYTLLLKLKAFEE
-690 KNKVVKMWHIAMD
+690 KESKVLKMWHIAKD
-703 KAHTAI
+703 IYHTAI
-709 IAAKNAVLTVAS
+709 IKAKNVQLKISSA
-721 TVYAL
+721 VYAL

-739 LFNTVVKANP
+739 LLNKVVKANP
-749 YVAAATAMA
+749 YVAAAAAMA
-758 ALVGVIIAFV
+758 ALTSVIIAFI

-781 NKANAE
+781 NKVNAE

-796 VELSSL
+796 VELSKL
-802 VNIAKDKTASDA
+802 LEVAKDKTISDT
-814 ARIDAIKK
+814 ARKEAIQK

-828 GYLDNLSLENIYSQN
+828 GYLKNLSLENIRSQQT
-843 AATSISNLTDMIMAQ
+843 AESVANLTNLIMAQ

-868 EEIQRKKQ
+868 EEIERKKQ
-876 DVNEEYLESFWG
+876 DVDEEYLESFWG
-888 KLWHGAKAGV
+888 KLWHGFKARV
-898 ETFWYDLKFP
+898 KTSWDT
-908 SSKDYLKRV
+908 LKRGPGGKQV
-917 EYLKSI
+917 DYEKEVNKNLK
-923 KRKKGSLKSVADEG
+923 AE
-937 RSVDDQLKID
+937 
-947 LAADLKELDRKQKF
+947 LAADLKELDRKQSF
-961 FVKEYQKIHKHIE
+961 FMKEY
-974 EENAKIAAAI
+974 
-984 EKKNK
+984 EKKLK
-989 EEAAKAEKE
+989 EAAKLSAQQGGGEAPDMGGDAFNGNGGDYISDKE
-998 RKEEERKRR
+998 LK
-1007 AALQAQANAER
+1007 AQANAER

-1071 KDIKTQS
+1071 KDIKMQS

-1088 ETEEAKALLRKKEEL
+1088 ESEEAKALLRKKEEL

-1109 EVRRMTEEEIRYRH
+1109 DVRRMSEEEIRYRH
-1123 DTLALQLQS
+1123 DTVALQLQS
-1132 EFEQKGKSLYQ
+1132 EYEQKGKTLYQ

-1172 EYLDLQAEIEQREGM
+1172 VYLDLQAEIEQREGM

-1207 GEKDVEKQKT
+1207 GEKDVEKQKA

-1252 TEITKKYAQYRKEVE
+1252 TEITTKYAQYRKEVE
-1267 RQFEWRKSE
+1267 QQFEWRKSE

-1287 KRRVDMAHKTA
+1287 KRRVDRAHKTA

-1318 YFTSDIARFS
+1318 YFTSDIVQFS
-1328 SVMENIRQME
+1328 SVMENMRQME

-1368 QAYEAI
+1368 MAYEAI

-1400 DRMIKHAGKNARL
+1400 DRMIKHAGKNATL

-1435 EANMQLAQAIAQTA
+1435 EANMQVAQAIAQTA

-1468 LVMAPIAAGLAIAAG
+1468 LVMAPIAAGLAMAAG

-1529 AVNNPQLLPALRL
+1529 AVNNPQLLPALQL

-1597 RMGALLDG
+1597 RMGTLLDG

-1610 FSMYDFKKEERHWDI
+1610 VSMHDFKKEERHWDK

>member
-1 MARNTQE
+1 MSRNTQE
-8 FETVIRLNA
+8 FETVIKLNA

-71 SVQDTIHTLNN
+71 SVQDTIHTLSN

-103 NVTNEEE
+103 NVTNEDE
-110 FRRLD
+110 FRQLD

-121 NARILELKSSAG
+121 NARILELKGSAG

-192 KKITTRIQE
+192 KKVTSRIQE

-241 RNLSGATMRD
+241 RSLSGATMRD

-261 QIRETSRGTK
+261 QLRETSHGTK
-271 AFDEL
+271 TFDEL
-276 AEKSRRLKKQLA
+276 AEKSRRLKKQISE
-288 DVNDQLKAPEQRKG
+288 VNDQLKAPEQRKG

-324 LTGLTQTVRTC
+324 LTGLTQTVRMC
-335 TDAFASME
+335 SDAFASME

-353 GQTDEQVREM
+353 GQTDEQVREL

-426 AMAFGEDQRM
+426 TMAFGEDKRM
-436 GLRGAMLATGSAI
+436 GLRGAMLATGSAV
-449 NELAQNSSAQANYLV
+449 NELAQNSPAQANYLV

-517 KFAGIAGIEVGKFS
+517 KFANIAGIEVGKFS

-552 GDFQVLAKMFQDM
+552 GNFQVLAKMFQDM

-603 IDEFDVQNETVQANL
+603 IDEFDVQNTTVQANL

-636 LPIAKYGVTT
+636 LPIAKYGVST
-646 ASFTVQA
+646 ASYTVMA

-660 TTKYWKVLV
+660 STKYWKVLV
-669 PLAVAIA
+669 PLGVAIA
-676 TYNVALRWNTVVMV
+676 TYTLLLKLKAFEEKN
-690 KNKVVKMWHIAMD
+690 NKVVKMWN
-703 KAHTAI
+703 
-709 IAAKNAVLTVAS
+709 IAAEKAETAVIAIKNATLKIS
-721 TVYAL
+721 SGLYAL

-739 LFNTVVKANP
+739 LLNKVVKANP

-758 ALVGVIIAFV
+758 ALVSVIIAFI
-768 SKTDKATESQKEL
+768 SKTDKATEAQKEL
-781 NKANAE
+781 NKVNAE

-802 VNIAKDKTASDA
+802 VKIAKDKSASDA
-814 ARIDAIKK
+814 ARRDAIKK

-843 AATSISNLTDMIMAQ
+843 AATSIANLTDMIMAQ
-858 AKARAYLAKV
+858 AKARVYLAKV
-868 EEIQRKKQ
+868 EEIERKKQ
-876 DVNEEYLESFWG
+876 EVNEEYLESFWG
-888 KLWHGAKAGV
+888 KLWHGFKANV
-898 ETFWYDLKFP
+898 KASWDTL
-908 SSKDYLKRV
+908 
-917 EYLKSI
+917 
-923 KRKKGSLKSVADEG
+923 KKGPGEKPEDYDKKAKKYINAE
-937 RSVDDQLKID
+937 
-947 LAADLKELDRKQKF
+947 LAAELKELDMKQKF
-961 FVKEYQKIHKHIE
+961 YVAQHEKIQKNIDE
-974 EENAKIAAAI
+974 ANAKIAAAI
-984 EKKNK
+984 DKKNK
-989 EEAAKAEKE
+989 EEADKEEKE
-998 RKEEERKRR
+998 RKEEERKRQ

-1031 KKNLKDAIQAQK
+1031 KKKLKDAIQAQK

-1071 KDIKTQS
+1071 KDIKMQS

-1088 ETEEAKALLRKKEEL
+1088 ESEEAKALLRKKEEL
-1103 LMKYND
+1103 LMKYNED
-1109 EVRRMTEEEIRYRH
+1109 VRRMSEEEIRYRH
-1123 DTLALQLQS
+1123 DNLALQLQS
-1132 EFEQKGKSLYQ
+1132 EYEQKGKSLYQ

-1207 GEKDVEKQKT
+1207 GEKDVDKQKA
-1217 LAVNRLKWME
+1217 LAVNRLNWME
-1227 RYELQQMESLYKG
+1227 QYELHQMENLYKE
-1240 GELKHEEYEQRK
+1240 GELQHEDYEKRK
-1252 TEITKKYAQYRKEVE
+1252 TEITSKYAQYRKAVE
-1267 RQFEWRKSE
+1267 LQFEWRQSE
-1276 QNLNDSKGEKF
+1276 QNLNDAKGEKF
-1287 KRRVDMAHKTA
+1287 KRRVDKVHKTA
-1298 ANNAK
+1298 DNKAK
-1303 ADYQNDHPDGQSVTD
+1303 ADYQNEHPNGQSVSD
-1318 YFTSDIARFS
+1318 YFTADIVQFS

-1368 QAYEAI
+1368 MAYEAI
-1374 TPIMSAMSSYYAA
+1374 TPIMNAMSSYYAA

-1435 EANMQLAQAIAQTA
+1435 ESNMQVAQAIAQTA

-1610 FSMYDFKKEERHWDI
+1610 VSMHDFKKEERHWDK

>member
-71 SVQDTIHTLNN
+71 SVQDTIHTLSN

-110 FRRLD
+110 FRQLD

-121 NARILELKSSAG
+121 NARILELKGSAG

-173 EMEKTKPDTKAYQ
+173 EMEKTTPDTKAYQ

-192 KKITTRIQE
+192 KKVTTRIQE

-261 QIRETSRGTK
+261 QLRETSHGTK

-276 AEKSRRLKKQLA
+276 AEKSRRLKKQIA
-288 DVNDQLKAPEQRKG
+288 EVNDQLKAPEQRKG

-324 LTGLTQTVRTC
+324 LTGLTQTVRMC
-335 TDAFASME
+335 SDAFASME

-353 GQTDEQVREM
+353 GQTDEQVREL

-426 AMAFGEDQRM
+426 TMAFGEDQRM

-449 NELAQNSSAQANYLV
+449 NELAQNSPAQANYLV

-517 KFAGIAGIEVGKFS
+517 KFANIAGIEVGKFS

-552 GDFQVLAKMFQDM
+552 GDFQVLAKMFQEM

-603 IDEFDVQNETVQANL
+603 IDEFDVQNSTVQANL

-646 ASFTVQA
+646 ASFTVKA

-660 TTKYWKVLV
+660 STKYWKVLV

-676 TYNVALRWNTVVMV
+676 TYNVALKWNTVIMA

-709 IAAKNAVLTVAS
+709 IAAKNAVLAVTS

-739 LFNTVVKANP
+739 LLNKVVKANP

-758 ALVGVIIAFV
+758 ALTSVIIAFI
-768 SKTDKATESQKEL
+768 SKTDKATEAQKEL
-781 NKANAE
+781 NKVNAE

-822 LQEKYP
+822 IQEKYP

-843 AATSISNLTDMIMAQ
+843 AATSISNLTNMILEQ
-858 AKARAYLAKV
+858 AKARILLAKV
-868 EEIQRKKQ
+868 EEIQRKK
-876 DVNEEYLESFWG
+876 EEMKKEYLESWWG
-888 KLWHGAKAGV
+888 SAWHSLKA
-898 ETFWYDLKFP
+898 TFEASANNWKNFFKGTDYIKG
-908 SSKDYLKRV
+908 KD
-917 EYLKSI
+917 
-923 KRKKGSLKSVADEG
+923 GSLKVVSHKRTINDQVK
-937 RSVDDQLKID
+937 VDLN
-947 LAADLKELDRKQKF
+947 ADLTALEQKQKF
-961 FVKEYQKIHKHIE
+961 FETEYKKIHKNIE
-974 EENAKIAAAI
+974 EENAKIAAAT

-989 EEAAKAEKE
+989 EEAEKE
-998 RKEEERKRR
+998 EKKRKEEERKR
-1007 AALQAQANAER
+1007 QASIREQANAER

-1071 KDIKTQS
+1071 KDIKMQS

-1088 ETEEAKALLRKKEEL
+1088 ESEEAKALLRKKEEL

-1109 EVRRMTEEEIRYRH
+1109 DVRRMSEEEIRYRH
-1123 DTLALQLQS
+1123 DSLALQLQS
-1132 EFEQKGKSLYQ
+1132 EYEQKGKSLYQ

-1164 RLYNKGTQ
+1164 GLYNKGTQ

-1196 QELLSQLQEEY
+1196 QELLSQLHEEY
-1207 GEKDVEKQKT
+1207 GEKDVAKQKT

-1252 TEITKKYAQYRKEVE
+1252 TEITTKYAQYRKEVE
-1267 RQFEWRKSE
+1267 QQFEWRKSE
-1276 QNLNDSKGEKF
+1276 QNLTDSKGEKF
-1287 KRRVDMAHKTA
+1287 KRRVDRAHNTA

-1303 ADYQNDHPDGQSVTD
+1303 ADYQNEHPDGQSVTD
-1318 YFTSDIARFS
+1318 YFTSDIVKFS

-1368 QAYEAI
+1368 MAYEAI
-1374 TPIMSAMSSYYAA
+1374 TPIMNAMSSYYAA

-1400 DRMIKHAGKNARL
+1400 DRMIKHAGKNATL

-1435 EANMQLAQAIAQTA
+1435 EANMQVAQAIAQTA

-1468 LVMAPIAAGLAIAAG
+1468 LVMAPIAAGLAMAAG

-1529 AVNNPQLLPALRL
+1529 AVNNPQLLPALQL

-1562 SLGTGTTVVSA
+1562 SLGSGTTVVSA

-1587 VIGKMNETLD
+1587 VIGRMNDTLD

-1610 FSMYDFKKEERHWDI
+1610 VSMHDFKKEERHWDK

>member
-603 IDEFDVQNETVQANL
+603 IDEFDVQNSTVQANL

-646 ASFTVQA
+646 ASFTVKA
-653 LSELINF
+653 LIELINF
-660 TTKYWKVLV
+660 STKYWKVLV

-676 TYNVALRWNTVVMV
+676 TYNVALKWNTVVMA

-709 IAAKNAVLTVAS
+709 IATKNAVLAVTS

-739 LFNTVVKANP
+739 LLNKVVKANP

-758 ALVGVIIAFV
+758 ALVSVIIAFI
-768 SKTDKATESQKEL
+768 SKTDKATEAQKEL
-781 NKANAE
+781 NKVNAE

-796 VELSSL
+796 VELSKL
-802 VNIAKDKTASDA
+802 FEVAKDKTLSDK
-814 ARIDAIKK
+814 ARKEAIQK

-828 GYLDNLSLENIYSQN
+828 GYLKNLSLENIHSKN
-843 AATSISNLTDMIMAQ
+843 AAKAIEHLTNMILAQ
-858 AKARAYLAKV
+858 AKARVYLAKV
-868 EEIQRKKQ
+868 EEIERKKQ
-876 DVNEEYLESFWG
+876 EVNEEYLESFWG
-888 KLWHGAKAGV
+888 KLWHGFKARV
-898 ETFWYDLKFP
+898 KTSWDT
-908 SSKDYLKRV
+908 LKRGPGGKQGDYEKEV
-917 EYLKSI
+917 DKNLKAE
-923 KRKKGSLKSVADEG
+923 LE
-937 RSVDDQLKID
+937 
-947 LAADLKELDRKQKF
+947 ADLKELDKKQTYFEKLYKQKLTETT
-961 FVKEYQKIHKHIE
+961 KMSAQQGGGEAPDLGGDDPKGNGGDYIS
-974 EENAKIAAAI
+974 
-984 EKKNK
+984 NK
-989 EEAAKAEKE
+989 ELK
-998 RKEEERKRR
+998 
-1007 AALQAQANAER
+1007 AQANAER

-1071 KDIKTQS
+1071 KDIKMQS

-1109 EVRRMTEEEIRYRH
+1109 DVRRMTEEEIRYRH
-1123 DTLALQLQS
+1123 DSLALQLQS

-1164 RLYNKGTQ
+1164 QLYNKGTQ

-1207 GEKDVEKQKT
+1207 GEKDVDKQKA
-1217 LAVNRLKWME
+1217 LAVNRLNWME
-1227 RYELQQMESLYKG
+1227 QYELHQMENLYKE
-1240 GELKHEEYEQRK
+1240 GELQHEDYEKRK
-1252 TEITKKYAQYRKEVE
+1252 TEITSKYAQYRKEVAL
-1267 RQFEWRKSE
+1267 QFEWQKSE

-1287 KRRVDMAHKTA
+1287 KRRVDKVHKTA
-1298 ANNAK
+1298 DNKAK
-1303 ADYQNDHPDGQSVTD
+1303 ADYQNEHPNGQSVSD
-1318 YFTSDIARFS
+1318 YFTADIVQFS
-1328 SVMENIRQME
+1328 SVMENIRKME

-1368 QAYEAI
+1368 MAYEAI
-1374 TPIMSAMSSYYAA
+1374 TPIMNAMSSYYAA

-1400 DRMIKHAGKNARL
+1400 DRMIKHAGKNATL

-1435 EANMQLAQAIAQTA
+1435 EANMQVAQAIAQTA

>member
-8 FETVIRLNA
+8 FETVVRLNA

-65 IKAFGS
+65 IRAFGS
-71 SVQDTIHTLNN
+71 SVQDTIHTLSN

-110 FRRLD
+110 FRQLD

-121 NARILELKSSAG
+121 NARILELKGSAG

-144 AAKTVNAVLANV
+144 AAKTVNAVLADV
-156 NGASLSE
+156 NGASLAE

-192 KKITTRIQE
+192 KKVTNRIQE

-210 LTIDKYDKEIQ
+210 LTIDKYDKEIRQ
-221 QLTKDQAVVAR
+221 ITKDQAVVAR

-261 QIRETSRGTK
+261 QLRETSHGTK

-276 AEKSRRLKKQLA
+276 AEKSRRLKKQIA
-288 DVNDQLKAPEQRKG
+288 DVNDQLKAPVQRKG
-302 LVRGFIDGLN
+302 LVSGFIDGLN

-324 LTGLTQTVRTC
+324 LTGLTQTVRMC
-335 TDAFASME
+335 TNAFASME

-426 AMAFGEDQRM
+426 TMAFGEDQRM

-517 KFAGIAGIEVGKFS
+517 KFANIAGIEVGKFS

-552 GDFQVLAKMFQDM
+552 GDFQVLAKMFQEM

-603 IDEFDVQNETVQANL
+603 IDEFDVQNSTVQANL

-646 ASFTVQA
+646 ASFTVKA

-660 TTKYWKVLV
+660 STKYWKVLV
-669 PLAVAIA
+669 PLGAAIA
-676 TYNVALRWNTVVMV
+676 TYTLLLKLNAFELEE
-690 KNKVVKMWHIAMD
+690 NKVKKMWHIVKD
-703 KAHTAI
+703 IYYTTVLK
-709 IAAKNAVLTVAS
+709 AKNAQLKISSA
-721 TVYAL
+721 VYAL
-726 LTGKISLATAAQT
+726 LTRKISLATAAQT
-739 LFNTVVKANP
+739 LLNKVVKANP

-758 ALVGVIIAFV
+758 ALTSVIIAFI
-768 SKTDKATESQKEL
+768 SKTDKAAEAQKEL
-781 NKANAE
+781 NKVNAE

-796 VELSSL
+796 VEMSSL
-802 VNIAKDKTASDA
+802 VKVAKDKSASDA
-814 ARIDAIKK
+814 ARMDAIKK

-843 AATSISNLTDMIMAQ
+843 AATSIANLTNMILDQ
-858 AKARAYLAKV
+858 AKARILLAKV
-868 EEIQRKKQ
+868 EEIQRKK
-876 DVNEEYLESFWG
+876 EEMKKEYLESWWG
-888 KLWHGAKAGV
+888 AAWHSLKASFEASANNWKNIFKGTDYV
-898 ETFWYDLKFP
+898 KG
-908 SSKDYLKRV
+908 KD
-917 EYLKSI
+917 
-923 KRKKGSLKSVADEG
+923 GSLQVVEHK
-937 RSVDDQLKID
+937 RTINDQVKID
-947 LAADLKELDRKQKF
+947 LNADLKELEKKQKIF
-961 FVKEYQKIHKHIE
+961 EKEYQMLQKKIE
-974 EENAKIAAAI
+974 TANAKIAAEL

-989 EEAAKAEKE
+989 EEADKEEKE
-998 RKEEERKRR
+998 RKEEERKRK
-1007 AALQAQANAER
+1007 AALQAQANAEH

-1071 KDIKTQS
+1071 KDIKMQS

-1088 ETEEAKALLRKKEEL
+1088 ESEEAKALLRKKEEL

-1109 EVRRMTEEEIRYRH
+1109 DVRRMTEEEIRYRH
-1123 DTLALQLQS
+1123 DNLALQLQS
-1132 EFEQKGKSLYQ
+1132 EYEQKGKSLYQ

-1153 QNELDALIERQ
+1153 QNELDALMERQ
-1164 RLYNKGTQ
+1164 QLYNKGTQ

-1207 GEKDVEKQKT
+1207 GKKDVDKQKA

-1252 TEITKKYAQYRKEVE
+1252 TEITTKYAQYRNEVE
-1267 RQFEWRKSE
+1267 QQFEWRKSE

-1287 KRRVDMAHKTA
+1287 KRRVDRAHKTA

-1318 YFTSDIARFS
+1318 YFTSDIVQFS

-1368 QAYEAI
+1368 MAYEAI
-1374 TPIMSAMSSYYAA
+1374 TPIMNAMSSYYAA

-1400 DRMIKHAGKNARL
+1400 DRMIKHAGKNATL
-1413 ARKLEDKKQKELA
+1413 ARKIEDKKQKELA

-1435 EANMQLAQAIAQTA
+1435 EANMQVAQAIAQTA

-1587 VIGKMNETLD
+1587 VIGKMNDTLD

-1605 GITAN
+1605 GITAH
-1610 FSMYDFKKEERHWDI
+1610 FSMHDFKKEERHWDQ

>member
-8 FETVIRLNA
+8 FETVVTLNA

-71 SVQDTIHTLNN
+71 SVQDTIHTLSN

-110 FRRLD
+110 FRQLD

-121 NARILELKSSAG
+121 NARILELKGSAG

-144 AAKTVNAVLANV
+144 AAKTVNAVLADV
-156 NGASLSE
+156 NGASLAE

-192 KKITTRIQE
+192 KKVTTRIQE

-261 QIRETSRGTK
+261 QLRETSHGAK
-271 AFDEL
+271 AFDDL

-288 DVNDQLKAPEQRKG
+288 EVNDQLKAPEQRKG

-312 KNWGAIVQGWAA
+312 KNWGAIVQAWAA

-335 TDAFASME
+335 TNAFASME

-353 GQTDEQVREM
+353 GQTDEQVREL
-363 NEDFKKMDTRSS
+363 NADFKKMDTRSS

-426 AMAFGEDQRM
+426 TMAFGEDQRM

-449 NELAQNSSAQANYLV
+449 NELAQNSPAQANYLV

-517 KFAGIAGIEVGKFS
+517 KFANIAGIEVGKFS

-603 IDEFDVQNETVQANL
+603 IDEFDVQNSTVQANL

-646 ASFTVQA
+646 ASFSVQA
-653 LSELINF
+653 LSGLIHF

-676 TYNVALRWNTVVMV
+676 TYNVALKWNTVVMA

-709 IAAKNAVLTVAS
+709 IAAKNAVLAVTS

-739 LFNTVVKANP
+739 LLNKVVKANP

-758 ALVGVIIAFV
+758 ALTSVIIAFI
-768 SKTDKATESQKEL
+768 SKTDKATEAQKEL
-781 NKANAE
+781 NKVNAE

-814 ARIDAIKK
+814 ARMDAIKK
-822 LQEKYP
+822 IQEKYP

-843 AATSISNLTDMIMAQ
+843 AATSISNLTNMILEQ
-858 AKARAYLAKV
+858 AKARTLLAKI
-868 EEIQRKKQ
+868 EEIQRKKE
-876 DVNEEYLESFWG
+876 DVNKEYLDSFWG
-888 KLWHGAKAGV
+888 KLWHGFKARV
-898 ETFWYDLKFP
+898 KTSWDT
-908 SSKDYLKRV
+908 LKRGPGGKQV
-917 EYLKSI
+917 DYEKEVNTNLKAE
-923 KRKKGSLKSVADEG
+923 LE
-937 RSVDDQLKID
+937 
-947 LAADLKELDRKQKF
+947 ADLTALETKQKF
-961 FVKEYQKIHKHIE
+961 FETEYKKIHKNIE
-974 EENAKIAAAI
+974 EENAKIAAAT
-984 EKKNK
+984 EKRNK
-989 EEAAKAEKE
+989 EEAEKE
-998 RKEEERKRR
+998 EKKRKEEERKRQ

-1031 KKNLKDAIQAQK
+1031 KKKLKDAIQAQK

-1071 KDIKTQS
+1071 KDIKMQS

-1088 ETEEAKALLRKKEEL
+1088 DSEEAKALLRKKEEL

-1109 EVRRMTEEEIRYRH
+1109 DVRRMTEEEIRYRH
-1123 DTLALQLQS
+1123 DSLALQLQS
-1132 EFEQKGKSLYQ
+1132 EYEQKGKTLYQ

-1153 QNELDALIERQ
+1153 QNELDALMERQ
-1164 RLYNKGTQ
+1164 QLYNKGTQ

-1207 GEKDVEKQKT
+1207 GEKDVDKQKA
-1217 LAVNRLKWME
+1217 LAVNRLNWME
-1227 RYELQQMESLYKG
+1227 QYELHQMENLYKE
-1240 GELKHEEYEQRK
+1240 GELQHEDYEKRK
-1252 TEITKKYAQYRKEVE
+1252 TEITSKYAQYRKEVE
-1267 RQFEWRKSE
+1267 LQFEWRQSE
-1276 QNLNDSKGEKF
+1276 QNLNDAKGEKF
-1287 KRRVDMAHKTA
+1287 KRRVDKVHKTA
-1298 ANNAK
+1298 DNKAK
-1303 ADYQNDHPDGQSVTD
+1303 ADYQNEHPNGQSVSD
-1318 YFTSDIARFS
+1318 YFTADIVQFS
-1328 SVMENIRQME
+1328 SVMENIRKME

-1368 QAYEAI
+1368 MAYEAI
-1374 TPIMSAMSSYYAA
+1374 TPIMNAMSSYYAA

-1400 DRMIKHAGKNARL
+1400 DRMIKHAGKNATL

-1435 EANMQLAQAIAQTA
+1435 EANMQVAQAIAQTA

-1509 SDYRRKAGIVHQ
+1509 NDYRRKAGIVHQ

-1542 IDKAQRNNTIGM
+1542 IDRAQRNNTIGM

-1605 GITAN
+1605 GITAH
-1610 FSMYDFKKEERHWDI
+1610 FSMYDFKKEERHWDQ

>member
-71 SVQDTIHTLNN
+71 SVKDTIHTLSN

-110 FRRLD
+110 FRQLD

-121 NARILELKSSAG
+121 NARILELKGSAG

-144 AAKTVNAVLANV
+144 AAKTVNAVLADV
-156 NGASLSE
+156 NGASLAE

-192 KKITTRIQE
+192 KKVTTRIQE

-261 QIRETSRGTK
+261 QLRETSHGTK
-271 AFDEL
+271 AFDDL
-276 AEKSRRLKKQLA
+276 AEKSRRLKKQIA
-288 DVNDQLKAPEQRKG
+288 EVNDQLKAPEQRKG

-324 LTGLTQTVRTC
+324 LTGLTQTVRMC
-335 TDAFASME
+335 SDAFASME

-353 GQTDEQVREM
+353 GQTDEQVREL

-426 AMAFGEDQRM
+426 TMAFGEDKRM
-436 GLRGAMLATGSAI
+436 GLRGAMLATGSAV

-517 KFAGIAGIEVGKFS
+517 KFANIAGIEVGKFS

-552 GDFQVLAKMFQDM
+552 GDFQVLAKMFQEM

-603 IDEFDVQNETVQANL
+603 IDEFDVQNSTVQANL

-646 ASFTVQA
+646 ASFTVKA

-660 TTKYWKVLV
+660 STRYWKVLV

-676 TYNVALRWNTVVMV
+676 TYNVALKWNTVVMA

-709 IAAKNAVLTVAS
+709 IAAKNAVLAVTS

-739 LFNTVVKANP
+739 LLNKVVKANP

-758 ALVGVIIAFV
+758 ALVGVIVAFI

-781 NKANAE
+781 NKVNAE

-796 VELSSL
+796 VELSKL
-802 VNIAKDKTASDA
+802 LEVAKDKTLSDT
-814 ARIDAIKK
+814 ARKEAIQK

-828 GYLDNLSLENIYSQN
+828 GYLKNLSLENIRSQQT
-843 AATSISNLTDMIMAQ
+843 AESVANLTNLIMAQ
-858 AKARAYLAKV
+858 AEARVYLAKV
-868 EEIQRKKQ
+868 EEIGRKKQ
-876 DVNEEYLESFWG
+876 EVNEEYLESFWG
-888 KLWHGAKAGV
+888 KLWHGFKARV
-898 ETFWYDLKFP
+898 KTSWDI
-908 SSKDYLKRV
+908 LKRGPGGKQV
-917 EYLKSI
+917 DYEKEVNKNLK
-923 KRKKGSLKSVADEG
+923 A
-937 RSVDDQLKID
+937 D
-947 LAADLKELDRKQKF
+947 LAADLKELDRKQRF
-961 FVKEYQKIHKHIE
+961 FEKEY
-974 EENAKIAAAI
+974 
-984 EKKNK
+984 EKKLK
-989 EEAAKAEKE
+989 EAAKLSAQQVGGDAPDPGGDDHNGDGGGGKS
-998 RKEEERKRR
+998 
-1007 AALQAQANAER
+1007 LQAQANAER

-1071 KDIKTQS
+1071 KDIKMQS

-1088 ETEEAKALLRKKEEL
+1088 ESEEAKALLRKKEEL

-1109 EVRRMTEEEIRYRH
+1109 DVRRMTEEEIRYRH

-1132 EFEQKGKSLYQ
+1132 EYEQKGKMLYQ

-1153 QNELDALIERQ
+1153 QNELDALMERQ
-1164 RLYNKGTQ
+1164 QLYNKGTQ

-1207 GEKDVEKQKT
+1207 GEKDVEKQKA

-1252 TEITKKYAQYRKEVE
+1252 TEITTKYAQYRNEVE
-1267 RQFEWRKSE
+1267 QQFEWRKSE
-1276 QNLNDSKGEKF
+1276 QNLTDSKGEKF
-1287 KRRVDMAHKTA
+1287 KRRVDTAHKTA

-1303 ADYQNDHPDGQSVTD
+1303 ADYQNEHPDGQSVTD
-1318 YFTSDIARFS
+1318 YFTSDIVQFS

-1374 TPIMSAMSSYYAA
+1374 TPIMNAMSSYYAA

-1400 DRMIKHAGKNARL
+1400 DRMIKHAGKNATL

-1435 EANMQLAQAIAQTA
+1435 EANMQVAQAIAQTA

-1468 LVMAPIAAGLAIAAG
+1468 LVMAPIAAGLAMAAG

-1529 AVNNPQLLPALRL
+1529 AVNNPQLLPALQL

-1573 PTVNVQTDNAELSG
+1573 PTVNVQTDNAQLSG
-1587 VIGKMNETLD
+1587 VISKMNDTLD

-1610 FSMYDFKKEERHWDI
+1610 VSMHDFKKEERHWDK

>member
-8 FETVIRLNA
+8 FETVVRLNA

-71 SVQDTIHTLNN
+71 SVKDTIHTLSN

-110 FRRLD
+110 FRQLD

-121 NARILELKSSAG
+121 NARILELKGSAG

-144 AAKTVNAVLANV
+144 AAKTVNAVLADV

-192 KKITTRIQE
+192 KKVTTRIQE

-251 LEYALQMVNE
+251 LEYSLQMVNE
-261 QIRETSRGTK
+261 QLRETSHGTK
-271 AFDEL
+271 AFDDL
-276 AEKSRRLKKQLA
+276 AEKSRRLKKQIA

-302 LVRGFIDGLN
+302 LVKGFIDGLN
-312 KNWGAIVQGWAA
+312 KNWGAVVQGWAA
-324 LTGLTQTVRTC
+324 LTGLTQTVRMC

-426 AMAFGEDQRM
+426 TMAFGEDKRM
-436 GLRGAMLATGSAI
+436 GLRGAMLATGSAV
-449 NELAQNSSAQANYLV
+449 NELAQNSSSQANYLV

-477 GLTQT
+477 GLSQT

-517 KFAGIAGIEVGKFS
+517 KFAAIAGIEVGKFS

-603 IDEFDVQNETVQANL
+603 IDEFDVQNSTVQANL

-646 ASFTVQA
+646 ASFTVKA

-660 TTKYWKVLV
+660 STKYWKVLV

-676 TYNVALRWNTVVMV
+676 TYNVALKWNTVVMA

-709 IAAKNAVLTVAS
+709 IAAKNAVLAVTS

-739 LFNTVVKANP
+739 LLNKVVKANP

-758 ALVGVIIAFV
+758 ALTSVIIAFI
-768 SKTDKATESQKEL
+768 SKTDKATEAQKEL
-781 NKANAE
+781 NKVNAE

-796 VELSSL
+796 VELSKL
-802 VNIAKDKTASDA
+802 FEVAKDKTLSDK
-814 ARIDAIKK
+814 ARKEAIQK

-828 GYLDNLSLENIYSQN
+828 GYLKNLSLENIHSKN
-843 AATSISNLTDMIMAQ
+843 AAKAIEHLTNMILAQ
-858 AKARAYLAKV
+858 AKARVYLAKV
-868 EEIQRKKQ
+868 EEIERKKQ
-876 DVNEEYLESFWG
+876 EVNEEYLESFWG
-888 KLWHGAKAGV
+888 KLWHGFKARV
-898 ETFWYDLKFP
+898 KTSWDT
-908 SSKDYLKRV
+908 LKRGPGGKQGDYEKEV
-917 EYLKSI
+917 DKNLKAE
-923 KRKKGSLKSVADEG
+923 LE
-937 RSVDDQLKID
+937 
-947 LAADLKELDRKQKF
+947 ADLKELDKKQTYFEKLYKQKLTETTKMSAQQGGGEAPDF
-961 FVKEYQKIHKHIE
+961 GGDNPKGGSGDYIS
-974 EENAKIAAAI
+974 
-984 EKKNK
+984 NK
-989 EEAAKAEKE
+989 ELK
-998 RKEEERKRR
+998 
-1007 AALQAQANAER
+1007 AQANAER

-1071 KDIKTQS
+1071 KDIKMQS

-1088 ETEEAKALLRKKEEL
+1088 ESEEAKALLRKKEEL

-1109 EVRRMTEEEIRYRH
+1109 DVRRMTEEEIRYRH

-1132 EFEQKGKSLYQ
+1132 EYEQKGKSLYQ

-1153 QNELDALIERQ
+1153 QNELDALMERQ
-1164 RLYNKGTQ
+1164 QLYNKGTQ

-1207 GEKDVEKQKT
+1207 GEKDVEKQKA

-1227 RYELQQMESLYKG
+1227 QYELQQMENLYKE
-1240 GELKHEEYEQRK
+1240 GELNHEDYEKRK
-1252 TEITKKYAQYRKEVE
+1252 TEITTKYAKYRKEVAL
-1267 RQFEWRKSE
+1267 QFEWQKSE

-1287 KRRVDMAHKTA
+1287 KRRVDKVHKTA

-1318 YFTSDIARFS
+1318 YFTSDIVQFS
-1328 SVMENIRQME
+1328 SVMENIQQME

-1368 QAYEAI
+1368 MAYEAI

-1413 ARKLEDKKQKELA
+1413 ARRLEDKKQKELA

-1435 EANMQLAQAIAQTA
+1435 EANMQVAQAIAQTA

-1468 LVMAPIAAGLAIAAG
+1468 LVMAPIAAGLAMAAG

-1495 AQEAGYYEGGFTGG
+1495 VQEAGYYEGGFTGG

-1587 VIGKMNETLD
+1587 VIGKMNDTLD

-1610 FSMYDFKKEERHWDI
+1610 VSMHDFKKEERHWDK

>member
-1 MARNTQE
+1 MSRNTQE
-8 FETVIRLNA
+8 FETVIKLNA

-37 KDTLLSGKDY
+37 KDTLLSSKDY

-65 IKAFGS
+65 IKTFGS
-71 SVQDTIHTLNN
+71 SVQDTIHTLSN

-103 NVTNEEE
+103 NVTNEDE
-110 FRRLD
+110 FRQLD

-144 AAKTVNAVLANV
+144 AAKTVNAVLADV

-192 KKITTRIQE
+192 KKVTTRIQE

-261 QIRETSRGTK
+261 QLRETSHGTK

-276 AEKSRRLKKQLA
+276 SEKSRRLKKQIA
-288 DVNDQLKAPEQRKG
+288 EVNDQLKAPEQRKG

-312 KNWGAIVQGWAA
+312 KNWGAVVQGWAA
-324 LTGLTQTVRTC
+324 LTGLTQTVRMC
-335 TDAFASME
+335 TNAFASME

-353 GQTDEQVREM
+353 GQTDEQVREL

-426 AMAFGEDQRM
+426 TMAFGEDQRM

-449 NELAQNSSAQANYLV
+449 NELAQNSPAQANYLV

-517 KFAGIAGIEVGKFS
+517 KFANIAGIEVGKFS

-603 IDEFDVQNETVQANL
+603 IDEFDVQNSTVQANL

-646 ASFTVQA
+646 ASFTVKA

-660 TTKYWKVLV
+660 STRYWKVLV

-676 TYNVALRWNTVVMV
+676 TYNVALKWNTVVMA

-709 IAAKNAVLTVAS
+709 IAAKNAVLTVTS

-726 LTGKISLATAAQT
+726 LTRKISLATAAQT
-739 LFNTVVKANP
+739 LLNKVVKANP

-758 ALVGVIIAFV
+758 ALTSVIIAFI
-768 SKTDKATESQKEL
+768 SKTDKATEAQKEL
-781 NKANAE
+781 NKVNAE

-802 VNIAKDKTASDA
+802 VKIAKDKSASDA
-814 ARIDAIKK
+814 ARRDAIKK

-843 AATSISNLTDMIMAQ
+843 AATSIANLTDMIMAQ
-858 AKARAYLAKV
+858 AKARVYLAKV
-868 EEIQRKKQ
+868 EEIQRKKE
-876 DVNEEYLESFWG
+876 DVNKEYLDSFWG
-888 KLWHGAKAGV
+888 KLWHGFKARV
-898 ETFWYDLKFP
+898 KTSWDT
-908 SSKDYLKRV
+908 LKRGPGGKQGDY
-917 EYLKSI
+917 EK
-923 KRKKGSLKSVADEG
+923 E
-937 RSVDDQLKID
+937 VDKNFNAELE
-947 LAADLKELDRKQKF
+947 ADLTRLELKQKF
-961 FVKEYQKIHKHIE
+961 FETEYQKIHKKIE
-974 EENAKIAAAI
+974 EENAKIAAAM

-989 EEAAKAEKE
+989 EEAEKE
-998 RKEEERKRR
+998 EKKRKEEERKRQ
-1007 AALQAQANAER
+1007 AAIRAQANAER

-1031 KKNLKDAIQAQK
+1031 KKKLKDAIQAQK

-1071 KDIKTQS
+1071 KDIKMQS

-1088 ETEEAKALLRKKEEL
+1088 ESEEAKALLRKKEEL
-1103 LMKYND
+1103 LMKYNED
-1109 EVRRMTEEEIRYRH
+1109 VRRMSEEEIRYRH

-1132 EFEQKGKSLYQ
+1132 EYEQKGKSLYQ

-1196 QELLSQLQEEY
+1196 QELLAQLQEEY
-1207 GEKDVEKQKT
+1207 GEKDVDKQKA

-1227 RYELQQMESLYKG
+1227 QYELHQMENLYKE
-1240 GELKHEEYEQRK
+1240 GELNHEDYEKRK
-1252 TEITKKYAQYRKEVE
+1252 TEITTKYAKYRKEVAL
-1267 RQFEWRKSE
+1267 QFEWQKSE

-1287 KRRVDMAHKTA
+1287 KRRVDKVHKTA
-1298 ANNAK
+1298 DNKAK
-1303 ADYQNDHPDGQSVTD
+1303 ADYQNEHPNGQSVSD
-1318 YFTSDIARFS
+1318 YFTADIVQFS
-1328 SVMENIRQME
+1328 SVMENIRKME

-1368 QAYEAI
+1368 MAYEAI
-1374 TPIMSAMSSYYAA
+1374 TPIMNAMSSYYAA

-1400 DRMIKHAGKNARL
+1400 DRMIKHAGKNATL

-1435 EANMQLAQAIAQTA
+1435 EANMQVAQAIAQTA

-1529 AVNNPQLLPALRL
+1529 AVNNPQLLPALKL

-1554 LTAADVSQ
+1554 LTASDVSQ

-1610 FSMYDFKKEERHWDI
+1610 VSMNDFKKEERHWDK

>member
-8 FETVIRLNA
+8 FETVVTLNA

-71 SVQDTIHTLNN
+71 SVQDTIHTLSN

-110 FRRLD
+110 FRQLD

-121 NARILELKSSAG
+121 NARILELKGSAG
-133 EAATETRRVAE
+133 ETATETRRVAE

-192 KKITTRIQE
+192 KKVTTRIQE

-221 QLTKDQAVVAR
+221 QITKDQAVVAR

-261 QIRETSRGTK
+261 QLRETSQGTK
-271 AFDEL
+271 AFDDL
-276 AEKSRRLKKQLA
+276 AEKSRRLKKQIA
-288 DVNDQLKAPEQRKG
+288 EVNDQLKAPEQRKG

-312 KNWGAIVQGWAA
+312 KNWGAVVQGWAA
-324 LTGLTQTVRTC
+324 LTGLTQTVRMC
-335 TDAFASME
+335 TNAFASME

-517 KFAGIAGIEVGKFS
+517 KFANIAGIEVGKFS

-552 GDFQVLAKMFQDM
+552 GDFQVLAKMFQEM

-603 IDEFDVQNETVQANL
+603 INEFDVQNSTVQANL

-646 ASFTVQA
+646 ASFTVKA

-660 TTKYWKVLV
+660 STKYWKVLV
-669 PLAVAIA
+669 PLGAAIA
-676 TYNVALRWNTVVMV
+676 TYTLLLKLKAFEEKN
-690 KNKVVKMWHIAMD
+690 NKVVKMWN
-703 KAHTAI
+703 
-709 IAAKNAVLTVAS
+709 IAAEKAETAVIAIKNATLKIS
-721 TVYAL
+721 SGLYAL

-739 LFNTVVKANP
+739 LLNKVVKANP

-758 ALVGVIIAFV
+758 ALTSVIIAFI

-781 NKANAE
+781 NKVNAE

-796 VELSSL
+796 VEMSSL
-802 VNIAKDKTASDA
+802 VKIAKDKSASDA
-814 ARIDAIKK
+814 ARRDAIKK

-843 AATSISNLTDMIMAQ
+843 AATSIANLTNMILAQ
-858 AKARAYLAKV
+858 AKARVYLAKV
-868 EEIQRKKQ
+868 EEIERKKQ

-888 KLWHGAKAGV
+888 KLWHGFKANV
-898 ETFWYDLKFP
+898 KASWDTL
-908 SSKDYLKRV
+908 
-917 EYLKSI
+917 
-923 KRKKGSLKSVADEG
+923 KKGPGEKPEDYDKKAKKYINAE
-937 RSVDDQLKID
+937 
-947 LAADLKELDRKQKF
+947 LAAELKELDMKQKF
-961 FVKEYQKIHKHIE
+961 YVTQHEKIQKNIDE
-974 EENAKIAAAI
+974 ANAKIAAEL

-989 EEAAKAEKE
+989 EEADKEEKE
-998 RKEEERKRR
+998 RKEKERKRQ

-1058 QGEIDLRTFRKKE
+1058 QGEIDLRTFRNKE
-1071 KDIKTQS
+1071 KDIKMQS

-1088 ETEEAKALLRKKEEL
+1088 ESEEAKALLRKKEEL

-1109 EVRRMTEEEIRYRH
+1109 DVRRMSEEEIRYRH

-1132 EFEQKGKSLYQ
+1132 EYEQKGKSLYQ

-1164 RLYNKGTQ
+1164 GLYNKGTQ

-1207 GEKDVEKQKT
+1207 GEKDVEKQKA

-1252 TEITKKYAQYRKEVE
+1252 TEITTKYAQYRKEVE
-1267 RQFEWRKSE
+1267 QQFEWRKSE

-1287 KRRVDMAHKTA
+1287 KRRVDRAHKTA
-1298 ANNAK
+1298 TNNAK

-1318 YFTSDIARFS
+1318 YFTSDIVQFS

-1357 DMVDQMGQKFQ
+1357 EMVDQMGQKFQ
-1368 QAYEAI
+1368 MAYEAI
-1374 TPIMSAMSSYYAA
+1374 TPIMNAMSSYYAA

-1400 DRMIKHAGKNARL
+1400 DRMIKHAGKNATL

-1435 EANMQLAQAIAQTA
+1435 EANMQVAQAIAQTA

-1468 LVMAPIAAGLAIAAG
+1468 LVMAPIAAGLAMAAG

-1509 SDYRRKAGIVHQ
+1509 SDYWRKAGIVHQ

-1554 LTAADVSQ
+1554 LTASDVSQ

-1610 FSMYDFKKEERHWDI
+1610 VSMHDFKKEERHWDK

>member
-8 FETVIRLNA
+8 FETVVRLNA

-37 KDTLLSGKDY
+37 KDTLLSGKEY

-65 IKAFGS
+65 IRAFGS
-71 SVQDTIHTLNN
+71 SVQDTIHTLSN

-110 FRRLD
+110 FRQLD

-121 NARILELKSSAG
+121 NARILELKGSAG

-192 KKITTRIQE
+192 KKVTSRIQE
-201 VNERQKQVN
+201 VNERQKLVN

-261 QIRETSRGTK
+261 QLRETSHGTK

-276 AEKSRRLKKQLA
+276 AEKSRRLKKQIA
-288 DVNDQLKAPEQRKG
+288 EVNDQLKAPEQRKG

-324 LTGLTQTVRTC
+324 LTGLTQTVRMC

-517 KFAGIAGIEVGKFS
+517 KFANIAGIEVGKFS

-552 GDFQVLAKMFQDM
+552 GDFQVLAKMFQEM

-603 IDEFDVQNETVQANL
+603 IDEFDVQNSTVQANL

-646 ASFTVQA
+646 ASYTVMA

-660 TTKYWKVLV
+660 STKYWKLLV
-669 PLAVAIA
+669 PLGAAIA
-676 TYNVALRWNTVVMV
+676 TYTLLLKLKAFEEEN
-690 KNKVVKMWHIAMD
+690 NKVKILWNIAVE
-703 KAHTAI
+703 KKEAAI
-709 IAAKNAVLTVAS
+709 IAIKNAQLKIS
-721 TVYAL
+721 SYVYAL

-739 LFNTVVKANP
+739 LFNKVVKANP
-749 YVAAATAMA
+749 YVAVATAMA
-758 ALVGVIIAFV
+758 ALVGVIVAFI
-768 SKTDKATESQKEL
+768 SKTDKATEAQKEL
-781 NKANAE
+781 NKVNAE

-802 VNIAKDKTASDA
+802 VKIAKDKSASDA
-814 ARIDAIKK
+814 ARRDAIKK

-843 AATSISNLTDMIMAQ
+843 AATSIANLTDMIMAQ
-858 AKARAYLAKV
+858 AKARVYLAKV
-868 EEIQRKKQ
+868 EEIERKKQ

-888 KLWHGAKAGV
+888 KLWHGFKANV
-898 ETFWYDLKFP
+898 KASWDTL
-908 SSKDYLKRV
+908 
-917 EYLKSI
+917 
-923 KRKKGSLKSVADEG
+923 KKGPGGKPEDYDKKAKKYINAE
-937 RSVDDQLKID
+937 
-947 LAADLKELDRKQKF
+947 LAAELKELDMKQKF
-961 FVKEYQKIHKHIE
+961 YVAQHEKIQKNIDE
-974 EENAKIAAAI
+974 ANAKIAAEL

-989 EEAAKAEKE
+989 EEADKEEKE
-998 RKEEERKRR
+998 RKEEERKRK
-1007 AALQAQANAER
+1007 AALQAQANAEH

-1031 KKNLKDAIQAQK
+1031 KKKLKDAIQAQK

-1071 KDIKTQS
+1071 KDIKMQS

-1088 ETEEAKALLRKKEEL
+1088 ESEEAKALLRKKEEL

-1109 EVRRMTEEEIRYRH
+1109 DVRRMSEEEIRYRH
-1123 DTLALQLQS
+1123 DSLALQLQS
-1132 EFEQKGKSLYQ
+1132 EYEQKGKSLYQ

-1153 QNELDALIERQ
+1153 QNELDALMERQ
-1164 RLYNKGTQ
+1164 QLYNKGTQ

-1207 GEKDVEKQKT
+1207 GEKDVEKQKA

-1252 TEITKKYAQYRKEVE
+1252 TEITTKYAQYRNEVE
-1267 RQFEWRKSE
+1267 QQFEWRKSE

-1287 KRRVDMAHKTA
+1287 KRRVDRAHKTA

-1318 YFTSDIARFS
+1318 YFTSDIVQFS

-1400 DRMIKHAGKNARL
+1400 DRMIKHAGKNATL
-1413 ARKLEDKKQKELA
+1413 ARRLEDKKQKELA

-1435 EANMQLAQAIAQTA
+1435 EANMQVAQAIAQTA

-1468 LVMAPIAAGLAIAAG
+1468 LVMAPIAAGLAMAAG

-1542 IDKAQRNNTIGM
+1542 IDRAQRNNTIGM

-1573 PTVNVQTDNAELSG
+1573 PTVNVQTDNTELSG

-1610 FSMYDFKKEERHWDI
+1610 VSMHDFKKEERHWDR

>member
-8 FETVIRLNA
+8 FETVVRLNA

-37 KDTLLSGKDY
+37 KDTLLRGKDY
-47 DAKDLRTLNKEI
+47 DAKDLRMLNKEI

-71 SVQDTIHTLNN
+71 SVKDTIHTLSN

-110 FRRLD
+110 FRQLD

-121 NARILELKSSAG
+121 NARILELKDSAG
-133 EAATETRRVAE
+133 ETATETRRVAE
-144 AAKTVNAVLANV
+144 AAKTVNAVLADV
-156 NGASLSE
+156 NGASLAE

-192 KKITTRIQE
+192 KKVTTRIQE

-210 LTIDKYDKEIQ
+210 LTIDKYDKEILQ
-221 QLTKDQAVVAR
+221 ITKDQAVVAR

-261 QIRETSRGTK
+261 QLRETSHGTK
-271 AFDEL
+271 AFDDL
-276 AEKSRRLKKQLA
+276 AEKSRRLKKQIA
-288 DVNDQLKAPEQRKG
+288 EVNDQLKAPEQRKG

-312 KNWGAIVQGWAA
+312 KNWGAVVQGWAA
-324 LTGLTQTVRTC
+324 LTGLTQTVRMC
-335 TDAFASME
+335 TNAFASME

-517 KFAGIAGIEVGKFS
+517 KFANIAGIEVGKFS

-603 IDEFDVQNETVQANL
+603 IDEFDVQNSTVQANL

-646 ASFTVQA
+646 ASFTVKA

-660 TTKYWKVLV
+660 STKYWKVLV

-676 TYNVALRWNTVVMV
+676 TYNVALKWNTVIMA
-690 KNKVVKMWHIAMD
+690 KNKLVKMWHIAMD

-709 IAAKNAVLTVAS
+709 IAAKNAVLAVTS

-758 ALVGVIIAFV
+758 ALTSVIIAFI
-768 SKTDKATESQKEL
+768 SKTDKATEAQKEL
-781 NKANAE
+781 NKVNAE

-814 ARIDAIKK
+814 ARMDAIKK
-822 LQEKYP
+822 IQEKYP

-843 AATSISNLTDMIMAQ
+843 AATSISNLTNMILEQ
-858 AKARAYLAKV
+858 AKARTLLAKI
-868 EEIQRKKQ
+868 EEIQRKKE
-876 DVNEEYLESFWG
+876 DVNKEYLDSFWG
-888 KLWHGAKAGV
+888 KLWHGFKARV
-898 ETFWYDLKFP
+898 KTSWDT
-908 SSKDYLKRV
+908 LKRGPGG
-917 EYLKSI
+917 KQ
-923 KRKKGSLKSVADEG
+923 
-937 RSVDDQLKID
+937 VDYEKEVNTNLNAE
-947 LAADLKELDRKQKF
+947 LEADLTALETKQKF
-961 FVKEYQKIHKHIE
+961 FETEYQKIHKHIE

-989 EEAAKAEKE
+989 EEAEKE
-998 RKEEERKRR
+998 EKKRKEEERKRQ
-1007 AALQAQANAER
+1007 AAIRAQANAER

-1071 KDIKTQS
+1071 KDIKMQS
-1078 LDEQIRINGA
+1078 LDEQIRINGE

-1109 EVRRMTEEEIRYRH
+1109 DVRRMSEEEIRYRH

-1132 EFEQKGKSLYQ
+1132 EYEQKGKSLYQ

-1153 QNELDALIERQ
+1153 QNELDALMERQ
-1164 RLYNKGTQ
+1164 QLYNKGTQ

-1252 TEITKKYAQYRKEVE
+1252 TEITTKYAQYRKEVE
-1267 RQFEWRKSE
+1267 QQFEWRKSE
-1276 QNLNDSKGEKF
+1276 QNLTDSKGEKF
-1287 KRRVDMAHKTA
+1287 KRRVDRAHKTA

-1303 ADYQNDHPDGQSVTD
+1303 ADYQNEHPDGQSVTD
-1318 YFTSDIARFS
+1318 YFTSDIVQFS

-1368 QAYEAI
+1368 MAYEAI
-1374 TPIMSAMSSYYAA
+1374 TPIMNAMSSYYAA

-1400 DRMIKHAGKNARL
+1400 DRMIKHAGKNATL

-1435 EANMQLAQAIAQTA
+1435 EANMQVAQAIAQTA

-1529 AVNNPQLLPALRL
+1529 AVNNPQLLPALQL
-1542 IDKAQRNNTIGM
+1542 IDRAQRNNTIGM

-1610 FSMYDFKKEERHWDI
+1610 VSMHDFKKEERHWDK

>member
-8 FETVIRLNA
+8 FETVVRLNA

-71 SVQDTIHTLNN
+71 SVQDTIHTLSN

-90 LQKSVRNLRRQMA
+90 LQKSVRNLKRQMA
-103 NVTNEEE
+103 NVTSEEE
-110 FRRLD
+110 FRQLD

-144 AAKTVNAVLANV
+144 AAKTVNAVLADV

-163 LRTAAAAIRE
+163 LRTAVAAIRE

-192 KKITTRIQE
+192 KKVTTRIQE
-201 VNERQKQVN
+201 VNERQRQVN

-261 QIRETSRGTK
+261 QLRETSHGTK

-276 AEKSRRLKKQLA
+276 SEKSRRLKKQIA
-288 DVNDQLKAPEQRKG
+288 EVNDQLKAPEQRKG

-312 KNWGAIVQGWAA
+312 KNWGAVVQGWAA
-324 LTGLTQTVRTC
+324 LTGLTQTVRMC
-335 TDAFASME
+335 TNAFASME

-353 GQTDEQVREM
+353 GQTDEQVREL

-426 AMAFGEDQRM
+426 TMAFGEDQRM

-517 KFAGIAGIEVGKFS
+517 KFANIAGIEVGKFS

-603 IDEFDVQNETVQANL
+603 IDEFDVQNSTVQANL

-646 ASFTVQA
+646 ASYTVKA

-669 PLAVAIA
+669 PLGAAIA
-676 TYNVALRWNTVVMV
+676 TYTLLLKLNAFEKEN
-690 KNKVVKMWHIAMD
+690 NKVKLMWEI
-703 KAHTAI
+703 
-709 IAAKNAVLTVAS
+709 AKNIYSTAVIKAKNLQLKISS
-721 TVYAL
+721 TYYAL
-726 LTGKISLATAAQT
+726 LTGKISLATVAQT
-739 LFNTVVKANP
+739 LFNKVVKANP
-749 YVAAATAMA
+749 YVAVATAMA
-758 ALVGVIIAFV
+758 ALVGVIVAFI
-768 SKTDKATESQKEL
+768 SKTDKATEAQKEL
-781 NKANAE
+781 NKVNAE

-802 VNIAKDKTASDA
+802 VKIAKDKSVSDA
-814 ARIDAIKK
+814 ARMDAIKK

-843 AATSISNLTDMIMAQ
+843 AATSIANLTNMILAQ
-858 AKARAYLAKV
+858 AKARAYLAKI

-876 DVNEEYLESFWG
+876 DVKEEYLESFWG
-888 KLWHGAKAGV
+888 KLWHGTKAFFEATV
-898 ETFWYDLKFP
+898 YNKRY
-908 SSKDYLKRV
+908 DYLKPGF
-917 EYLKSI
+917 LMGLDI
-923 KRKKGSLKSVADEG
+923 PLHFG
-937 RSVDDQLKID
+937 RTRTLHDQVNID
-947 LAADLKELDRKQKF
+947 FNADLTALEQKQKF
-961 FVKEYQKIHKHIE
+961 FETEYQKIHKKIE
-974 EENAKIAAAI
+974 EENAKIAAAT

-989 EEAAKAEKE
+989 EEAEKEEKE
-998 RKEEERKRR
+998 RKEEERKRQ
-1007 AALQAQANAER
+1007 AAIRQQANAER

-1031 KKNLKDAIQAQK
+1031 KKKLKDAIQAQK

-1071 KDIKTQS
+1071 KDIKMQS

-1088 ETEEAKALLRKKEEL
+1088 ESEEAKALLRKKEEL

-1109 EVRRMTEEEIRYRH
+1109 DVRRMTEEEIRYRH
-1123 DTLALQLQS
+1123 DSLALQLQS
-1132 EFEQKGKSLYQ
+1132 EYEQKGKSLYQ

-1153 QNELDALIERQ
+1153 QNELDALMERQ
-1164 RLYNKGTQ
+1164 QLYNKGTQ

-1207 GEKDVEKQKT
+1207 GEKDVEKQKA
-1217 LAVNRLKWME
+1217 LAVNRLQWME
-1227 RYELQQMESLYKG
+1227 RYELQQMENLYKE
-1240 GELKHEEYEQRK
+1240 GELNHEDYEKRK
-1252 TEITKKYAQYRKEVE
+1252 TEITTKYAKYRKEVAL
-1267 RQFEWRKSE
+1267 QFEWQKSE

-1287 KRRVDMAHKTA
+1287 KRRVDKVHKTA

-1303 ADYQNDHPDGQSVTD
+1303 ADYQNDHPDGQSITD
-1318 YFTSDIARFS
+1318 YFTSDIVQFS

-1387 QSDYEQKVTQQKY
+1387 QSDYEQKVTQRKY

-1435 EANMQLAQAIAQTA
+1435 EANMQVAQAIAQTA

-1529 AVNNPQLLPALRL
+1529 AVNNPQLLPALQL
-1542 IDKAQRNNTIGM
+1542 IDRAQRNNTIGM

-1610 FSMYDFKKEERHWDI
+1610 VSMHDFKKEERHWDQ

>member
-8 FETVIRLNA
+8 FETVVRLNA

-37 KDTLLSGKDY
+37 KDTLLRGKDY

-71 SVQDTIHTLNN
+71 SVQDTIHTLSN

-90 LQKSVRNLRRQMA
+90 LQKSVRNLRRQME

-110 FRRLD
+110 FRQLD

-121 NARILELKSSAG
+121 NARILELKGSAG

-144 AAKTVNAVLANV
+144 AAKTVNAVLADV
-156 NGASLSE
+156 NGASLAE

-192 KKITTRIQE
+192 KKVTTRIQE

-221 QLTKDQAVVAR
+221 QITKDQAVVAR

-261 QIRETSRGTK
+261 QLRETSHGTK

-276 AEKSRRLKKQLA
+276 AEKSRRLKKQIA

-324 LTGLTQTVRTC
+324 LTGLTQTVRMC
-335 TDAFASME
+335 TNAFASME

-517 KFAGIAGIEVGKFS
+517 KFANIAGIEVGKFS

-603 IDEFDVQNETVQANL
+603 IDEFDVQNSTVQANL

-646 ASFTVQA
+646 ASYTVMA

-660 TTKYWKVLV
+660 STKYWKLLV
-669 PLAVAIA
+669 PLGAAIA
-676 TYNVALRWNTVVMV
+676 TYTLLLKLKAFEEEN
-690 KNKVVKMWHIAMD
+690 NKVKILWNIAVE
-703 KAHTAI
+703 KKEAAI
-709 IAAKNAVLTVAS
+709 IAIKNAQLKIS
-721 TVYAL
+721 SYVYAL

-739 LFNTVVKANP
+739 LFNKVVKANP
-749 YVAAATAMA
+749 YVAVATAMA
-758 ALVGVIIAFV
+758 ALVGVIVAFI
-768 SKTDKATESQKEL
+768 SKTDKATEAQKEL
-781 NKANAE
+781 NKVNAE

-796 VELSSL
+796 VEMSSL
-802 VNIAKDKTASDA
+802 VKIAQDKTASDA
-814 ARIDAIKK
+814 ARMDAIKK
-822 LQEKYP
+822 LKEKYP

-843 AATSISNLTDMIMAQ
+843 AAKSISNLTNMILAQ
-858 AKARAYLAKV
+858 AKARAYLAKI

-876 DVNEEYLESFWG
+876 DVKEEYLESFWG
-888 KLWHGAKAGV
+888 KLWHGTKAFFEATV
-898 ETFWYDLKFP
+898 YNKRY
-908 SSKDYLKRV
+908 DYLKPGF
-917 EYLKSI
+917 LM
-923 KRKKGSLKSVADEG
+923 GLDTPLHFG
-937 RSVDDQLKID
+937 RTRTLHDQVNID
-947 LAADLKELDRKQKF
+947 FNAELKELAQKQKF
-961 FVKEYQKIHKHIE
+961 FETEYQKIHKKIE
-974 EENAKIAAAI
+974 EENAKISAAI

-1007 AALQAQANAER
+1007 AANQAQANAEH

-1031 KKNLKDAIQAQK
+1031 KKDLKDAIQAQK

-1071 KDIKTQS
+1071 KDIKMQS

-1088 ETEEAKALLRKKEEL
+1088 ESEEAKALLRKKEEL

-1109 EVRRMTEEEIRYRH
+1109 DVRRMTEEEIRYRH
-1123 DTLALQLQS
+1123 DSLALQLQS
-1132 EFEQKGKSLYQ
+1132 EYEQKGKTLYQ

-1153 QNELDALIERQ
+1153 QNELDALMERQ
-1164 RLYNKGTQ
+1164 QLYNKGTQ

-1207 GEKDVEKQKT
+1207 GEKDVEKQKA
-1217 LAVNRLKWME
+1217 LAVNRLQWME
-1227 RYELQQMESLYKG
+1227 RYELQQMENLYKG

-1252 TEITKKYAQYRKEVE
+1252 TEITTKYAQYRKEVE
-1267 RQFEWRKSE
+1267 QQFEWRKSE
-1276 QNLNDSKGEKF
+1276 QNLTDSKGEKF
-1287 KRRVDMAHKTA
+1287 KRRVDTAHKTA
-1298 ANNAK
+1298 VNNAK

-1318 YFTSDIARFS
+1318 YFTSDIVQFS

-1387 QSDYEQKVTQQKY
+1387 QSDYEQKVTQRKY

-1413 ARKLEDKKQKELA
+1413 ARRLEDKKQKELA

-1435 EANMQLAQAIAQTA
+1435 EANMQVAQAIAQTA

-1468 LVMAPIAAGLAIAAG
+1468 LVVAPIAAGLAIAAG

-1495 AQEAGYYEGGFTGG
+1495 VQEAGYYEGGFTGG

-1542 IDKAQRNNTIGM
+1542 IDRAQRNNTIGM

-1610 FSMYDFKKEERHWDI
+1610 VSMYDFKKEERHWDR

>member
-1 MARNTQE
+1 MSRNTQE
-8 FETVIRLNA
+8 FETVVRLNA

-71 SVQDTIHTLNN
+71 SVQDTIHTLSN

-110 FRRLD
+110 FRQLD

-144 AAKTVNAVLANV
+144 AARTVNAVLANV
-156 NGASLSE
+156 NGASLAE

-192 KKITTRIQE
+192 KKVTNRIQE

-210 LTIDKYDKEIQ
+210 LTIDKYDKEIR

-271 AFDEL
+271 AFDDL
-276 AEKSRRLKKQLA
+276 AEKSRRLKKQIA
-288 DVNDQLKAPEQRKG
+288 DVNDQLKAPERRKG

-552 GDFQVLAKMFQDM
+552 GDFQALAKMFQDM

-618 DKAKKSFHELT
+618 DKARKSFHELT

-636 LPIAKYGVTT
+636 LPVAKYGVTT
-646 ASFTVQA
+646 ASFTVKA

-660 TTKYWKVLV
+660 STKYWKVLV

-676 TYNVALRWNTVVMV
+676 TYNVALKWNTVVMA

-739 LFNTVVKANP
+739 LFNTVVKSNP

-768 SKTDKATESQKEL
+768 SKTDKATEAQKEL

-802 VNIAKDKTASDA
+802 VNIAKDKKASDA

-868 EEIQRKKQ
+868 EEIERNK
-876 DVNEEYLESFWG
+876 EEVKADYLESFWG
-888 KLWHGAKAGV
+888 KLWHGAKAKV
-898 ETFWYDLKFP
+898 ESWWHNITEKPFFGDRKLVKGKDGTLKIVDSLRGYDQ
-908 SSKDYLKRV
+908 
-917 EYLKSI
+917 
-923 KRKKGSLKSVADEG
+923 
-937 RSVDDQLKID
+937 QLKID
-947 LAADLKELDRKQKF
+947 LNADLKELDQKQKF
-961 FVKEYQKIHKHIE
+961 FMKEYQKIHKHIE
-974 EENAKIAAAI
+974 EENAKVSAAI

-1109 EVRRMTEEEIRYRH
+1109 DVRRMTEEEIRYRH

-1172 EYLDLQAEIEQREGM
+1172 EYLDVQAEIEQREGM

-1252 TEITKKYAQYRKEVE
+1252 TEITSKYAQYRKEVE

-1276 QNLNDSKGEKF
+1276 QNLTDSKGEKF

-1318 YFTSDIARFS
+1318 YFTSDIAQFS

-1374 TPIMSAMSSYYAA
+1374 TPIMNAMSSYYAA

-1413 ARKLEDKKQKELA
+1413 ARRLEDKKQKELA

-1435 EANMQLAQAIAQTA
+1435 EANMQVAQAIAQTA

-1483 AIQIATIKKQQQ
+1483 AIQIATIKKQRQ

-1542 IDKAQRNNTIGM
+1542 IDKAQRDNTIGT

-1573 PTVNVQTDNAELSG
+1573 PTVNVRTDNAELSG

-1610 FSMYDFKKEERHWDI
+1610 VSMHDFKKEERHWDK

>member
-8 FETVIRLNA
+8 FETVVRLNA

-37 KDTLLSGKDY
+37 KDSLLSGKDY

-71 SVQDTIHTLNN
+71 SVQDTIHTLSN

-110 FRRLD
+110 FRQLD

-121 NARILELKSSAG
+121 NERILELKGSAG

-144 AAKTVNAVLANV
+144 AAKTVNAVLADV
-156 NGASLSE
+156 NGASLAE

-192 KKITTRIQE
+192 KKVTTRIQE

-221 QLTKDQAVVAR
+221 QITKDQAVVAR

-261 QIRETSRGTK
+261 QLRETSHGTK

-276 AEKSRRLKKQLA
+276 AEKSRRLKKQIA
-288 DVNDQLKAPEQRKG
+288 EVNDQLKAPEQRKG

-312 KNWGAIVQGWAA
+312 KNWGAVVQGWAA
-324 LTGLTQTVRTC
+324 LTGLTQTVRMC
-335 TDAFASME
+335 SDAFASME

-353 GQTDEQVREM
+353 GQTDEQVREL

-449 NELAQNSSAQANYLV
+449 NELAQNSSSQANYLV

-517 KFAGIAGIEVGKFS
+517 KFANIAGIEVGKFS

-552 GDFQVLAKMFQDM
+552 GDFQVLAKMFQEM

-603 IDEFDVQNETVQANL
+603 IDEFDVQNSTVQANL

-646 ASFTVQA
+646 ASFTVKA

-660 TTKYWKVLV
+660 STKYWKVLV
-669 PLAVAIA
+669 PLGAAIA
-676 TYNVALRWNTVVMV
+676 TYTLLLKLNAFELEE
-690 KNKVVKMWHIAMD
+690 NKVKKMWHIVKD
-703 KAHTAI
+703 IYYTTVLK
-709 IAAKNAVLTVAS
+709 AKNAQLKISSA
-721 TVYAL
+721 VYAL
-726 LTGKISLATAAQT
+726 LTRKISLATAAQT
-739 LFNTVVKANP
+739 LLNKVVKANP

-758 ALVGVIIAFV
+758 ALTSVIIAFI

-781 NKANAE
+781 NKVNAE

-802 VNIAKDKTASDA
+802 VKIAKDKSASDA
-814 ARIDAIKK
+814 ARRDAIKK

-843 AATSISNLTDMIMAQ
+843 AATSIANLTDMIMAQ
-858 AKARAYLAKV
+858 AKARVYLAKV
-868 EEIQRKKQ
+868 EEIERKKQ
-876 DVNEEYLESFWG
+876 EVNEEYLESFWG
-888 KLWHGAKAGV
+888 KLWHGFKANV
-898 ETFWYDLKFP
+898 KASWDTL
-908 SSKDYLKRV
+908 
-917 EYLKSI
+917 
-923 KRKKGSLKSVADEG
+923 KKGPGEKPEDYDKKAKKYINAE
-937 RSVDDQLKID
+937 
-947 LAADLKELDRKQKF
+947 LAAELKELDMKQKF
-961 FVKEYQKIHKHIE
+961 YVAQHEKIQKNIDE
-974 EENAKIAAAI
+974 ANAKIAAAI

-989 EEAAKAEKE
+989 EEADKEEKE
-998 RKEEERKRR
+998 RKEEERKR
-1007 AALQAQANAER
+1007 QASIREQANAER

-1071 KDIKTQS
+1071 KDIKMQS

-1088 ETEEAKALLRKKEEL
+1088 ESEEAKALLRKKEEL

-1109 EVRRMTEEEIRYRH
+1109 DVRRMSEEEIRYRH

-1132 EFEQKGKSLYQ
+1132 EYEQKGKSLYQ

-1164 RLYNKGTQ
+1164 QLYNKGTQ

-1217 LAVNRLKWME
+1217 LAVNRLNWME
-1227 RYELQQMESLYKG
+1227 QYELHQMENLYKE
-1240 GELKHEEYEQRK
+1240 GELQHEDYEKRK
-1252 TEITKKYAQYRKEVE
+1252 TEITSKYAQYRKEVE
-1267 RQFEWRKSE
+1267 LQFEWRQSE
-1276 QNLNDSKGEKF
+1276 QNLTDAKGEKF
-1287 KRRVDMAHKTA
+1287 KRRVDKVHKTA
-1298 ANNAK
+1298 DNKAK
-1303 ADYQNDHPDGQSVTD
+1303 ADYQNEHPNGQSVSD
-1318 YFTSDIARFS
+1318 YFTADIVQFS
-1328 SVMENIRQME
+1328 SVMENIRKME

-1368 QAYEAI
+1368 MAYEAI
-1374 TPIMSAMSSYYAA
+1374 TPIMNAMSSYYAA

-1400 DRMIKHAGKNARL
+1400 DRMIKHAGKNATL

-1435 EANMQLAQAIAQTA
+1435 EANMQVAQAIAQTA

-1554 LTAADVSQ
+1554 LTATDVSQ
-1562 SLGTGTTVVSA
+1562 SLGTGNTVVSA

-1610 FSMYDFKKEERHWDI
+1610 VSMHDFKKEERHWDK

>member
-8 FETVIRLNA
+8 FETVVRLNA

-47 DAKDLRTLNKEI
+47 DAKDLRALNKEI

-71 SVQDTIHTLNN
+71 SVQDTIHTLSN

-110 FRRLD
+110 FRQLD

-192 KKITTRIQE
+192 KKVTTRIQE

-210 LTIDKYDKEIQ
+210 LTIDKYDKEIR

-251 LEYALQMVNE
+251 LEYSLQMVNE
-261 QIRETSRGTK
+261 QLRETSHGTK

-276 AEKSRRLKKQLA
+276 AEKSRRLKKQMA
-288 DVNDQLKAPEQRKG
+288 EVNDQLKAPEQRKG

-312 KNWGAIVQGWAA
+312 KNWGAVVQGWAA
-324 LTGLTQTVRTC
+324 LTGLTQTVRMC

-603 IDEFDVQNETVQANL
+603 IDEFDVQNSTVQAGL

-646 ASFTVQA
+646 ASFTVKA

-660 TTKYWKVLV
+660 STKYWKVLV

-676 TYNVALRWNTVVMV
+676 TYNVALKWNTVIMA

-739 LFNTVVKANP
+739 LFNTVVKSNP

-758 ALVGVIIAFV
+758 ALVGVIIAFI
-768 SKTDKATESQKEL
+768 SKTDKATEAQKEL
-781 NKANAE
+781 NKVNAE

-802 VNIAKDKTASDA
+802 VKIAQDKTASDA
-814 ARIDAIKK
+814 ARMDAIKK
-822 LQEKYP
+822 IQEKYP

-843 AATSISNLTDMIMAQ
+843 AATSIANLTNMILAQ
-858 AKARAYLAKV
+858 AKARAYLAKI
-868 EEIQRKKQ
+868 EEIKRKKQ

-888 KLWHGAKAGV
+888 KLWHNVKARAEAGWHNITEKPFFGDRNLV
-898 ETFWYDLKFP
+898 KGKDGTLKVVDSLRGYDQ
-908 SSKDYLKRV
+908 
-917 EYLKSI
+917 
-923 KRKKGSLKSVADEG
+923 
-937 RSVDDQLKID
+937 QLKID
-947 LAADLKELDRKQKF
+947 LNADLTPLETKQKF
-961 FVKEYQKIHKHIE
+961 FETEYEKALKEAE
-974 EENAKIAAAI
+974 ELSAQLGGGKSTKPGGDDPNGDGGDYISD
-984 EKKNK
+984 K
-989 EEAAKAEKE
+989 ELK
-998 RKEEERKRR
+998 
-1007 AALQAQANAER
+1007 AQANAER

-1031 KKNLKDAIQAQK
+1031 KKKLKDAIQAQK

-1071 KDIKTQS
+1071 KDIKMQS

-1088 ETEEAKALLRKKEEL
+1088 ESEEAKALLRKKEEL

-1109 EVRRMTEEEIRYRH
+1109 DVRRMSEEEIRYRH

-1132 EFEQKGKSLYQ
+1132 EYEQKGKSLYQ

-1164 RLYNKGTQ
+1164 GLYNKGTQ

-1207 GEKDVEKQKT
+1207 GEKDVEKQKA

-1252 TEITKKYAQYRKEVE
+1252 TEITTKYAQYRNEVE
-1267 RQFEWRKSE
+1267 QQFEWRKSV

-1287 KRRVDMAHKTA
+1287 KRRVDTAHKTA

-1303 ADYQNDHPDGQSVTD
+1303 ADYQNDHPDGLSVTD
-1318 YFTSDIARFS
+1318 YFTSDIVQFS

-1338 ANGVISHQEAMAA
+1338 ENGVISHQEAMAA

-1400 DRMIKHAGKNARL
+1400 DRMIKHAGRNARL

-1468 LVMAPIAAGLAIAAG
+1468 LVVAPIAAGLAIAAG

-1495 AQEAGYYEGGFTGG
+1495 VQEAGYYEGGFTGG

-1542 IDKAQRNNTIGM
+1542 IDRAQRNNTIGM

-1610 FSMYDFKKEERHWDI
+1610 VSMHDFKKEERHWDK

>member
-8 FETVIRLNA
+8 FETVVRLNA

-47 DAKDLRTLNKEI
+47 DAKDLRALNKEI

-71 SVQDTIHTLNN
+71 SVQDTIHTLSN

-110 FRRLD
+110 FRQLD

-121 NARILELKSSAG
+121 NARILELKGSAG

-144 AAKTVNAVLANV
+144 AAKTVNAVLADV

-192 KKITTRIQE
+192 KKVTNRIQE

-210 LTIDKYDKEIQ
+210 LTIDKYDKEIR

-261 QIRETSRGTK
+261 QLRETSHGTK
-271 AFDEL
+271 AFDDL
-276 AEKSRRLKKQLA
+276 AEKSRRLKKQIA

-302 LVRGFIDGLN
+302 LVKGFIDGLN

-324 LTGLTQTVRTC
+324 LTGLTQTVRMC

-603 IDEFDVQNETVQANL
+603 IDEFDVQNSTVQAGL

-636 LPIAKYGVTT
+636 LPIAKYGVST
-646 ASFTVQA
+646 ASYTVKA

-676 TYNVALRWNTVVMV
+676 TYNVALKWNTVVMA

-739 LFNTVVKANP
+739 LFNTVVKSNP

-758 ALVGVIIAFV
+758 ALTAVIIAFI

-796 VELSSL
+796 VELSKL
-802 VNIAKDKTASDA
+802 LDVAKDKTLSDK
-814 ARIDAIKK
+814 ARKEAIQK

-828 GYLDNLSLENIYSQN
+828 GYLKNLSLENVYSQKT
-843 AATSISNLTDMIMAQ
+843 AESVANLTNLIMAQ

-868 EEIQRKKQ
+868 EEIERKKQ

-888 KLWHGAKAGV
+888 KLWHNVKARAEAGWHNITEKPFFGDRKLV
-898 ETFWYDLKFP
+898 KGKDGTLKIVDSLRGYDQ
-908 SSKDYLKRV
+908 
-917 EYLKSI
+917 
-923 KRKKGSLKSVADEG
+923 
-937 RSVDDQLKID
+937 QLKID
-947 LAADLKELDRKQKF
+947 LNADLKELDKKQRF
-961 FVKEYQKIHKHIE
+961 FEKEY
-974 EENAKIAAAI
+974 
-984 EKKNK
+984 EKKLK
-989 EEAAKAEKE
+989 EAAKMSAQQGGGEAPDLGGDDPKGGGGDYISN
-998 RKEEERKRR
+998 KDLK
-1007 AALQAQANAER
+1007 AQANAER
-1018 KREALQRKQEALR
+1018 KQEALQRKQEALR
-1031 KKNLKDAIQAQK
+1031 KKKLKDAIQAQK
-1043 ALTDAELVENYRKYA
+1043 TLTDAELVENYRKYA
-1058 QGEIDLRTFRKKE
+1058 QGEIDLRTFRKTE
-1071 KDIKTQS
+1071 KDIKMQS

-1088 ETEEAKALLRKKEEL
+1088 ESEEAKALLRKKEEL

-1109 EVRRMTEEEIRYRH
+1109 DVRRMSEEEIRYRH

-1132 EFEQKGKSLYQ
+1132 EYEQKGKSLYQ

-1153 QNELDALIERQ
+1153 QNELDALMERQ
-1164 RLYNKGTQ
+1164 QLYNKGTQ

-1217 LAVNRLKWME
+1217 LAVNRLQWME
-1227 RYELQQMESLYKG
+1227 QYELQQMESLYKG
-1240 GELKHEEYEQRK
+1240 GELKHEEYEKSK
-1252 TEITKKYAQYRKEVE
+1252 TEITTKYAQYRNEVE

-1368 QAYEAI
+1368 MAYEAI

-1468 LVMAPIAAGLAIAAG
+1468 LVIAPIAAGLAIAAG

-1495 AQEAGYYEGGFTGG
+1495 VQEAGYYEGGFTGG
-1509 SDYRRKAGIVHQ
+1509 SDYRRKAGFVHQ
-1521 GEFVANHR
+1521 GEFVANHM
-1529 AVNNPQLLPALRL
+1529 AVNNPQLLPALKL

-1573 PTVNVQTDNAELSG
+1573 PTVNVQTDNSELSS
-1587 VIGKMNETLD
+1587 VIGRMNDTLD

-1610 FSMYDFKKEERHWDI
+1610 VSMYDFKKEERHWDR

>member
-71 SVQDTIHTLNN
+71 SVQDTIHTLSN

-110 FRRLD
+110 FRQLD

-121 NARILELKSSAG
+121 NARILELKGSAG

-173 EMEKTKPDTKAYQ
+173 EMEKTTPDTKAYQ

-192 KKITTRIQE
+192 KKVTTRIQE

-261 QIRETSRGTK
+261 QLRETSHGTK
-271 AFDEL
+271 AFDDL
-276 AEKSRRLKKQLA
+276 AEKSRRLKKQIA
-288 DVNDQLKAPEQRKG
+288 EVNDQLKAPEQRKG

-324 LTGLTQTVRTC
+324 LTGLTQTVRMC
-335 TDAFASME
+335 SDAFASME

-353 GQTDEQVREM
+353 GQTDEQVREL

-426 AMAFGEDQRM
+426 TMAFGEDQRM

-449 NELAQNSSAQANYLV
+449 NELAQNSPAQANYLV

-517 KFAGIAGIEVGKFS
+517 KFANIAGIEVGKFS

-552 GDFQVLAKMFQDM
+552 GDFQVLAKMFQEM

-603 IDEFDVQNETVQANL
+603 IDEFDVQNSTVQANL

-646 ASFTVQA
+646 ASFTVKA

-660 TTKYWKVLV
+660 STKYWKVLV

-676 TYNVALRWNTVVMV
+676 TYNVALKWNTVIMA

-709 IAAKNAVLTVAS
+709 IAAKNAVLAVTS

-739 LFNTVVKANP
+739 LLNKVVKANP

-758 ALVGVIIAFV
+758 ALTSVIIAFI
-768 SKTDKATESQKEL
+768 SKTDKATEAQKEL
-781 NKANAE
+781 NKVNAE

-822 LQEKYP
+822 IQEKYP

-843 AATSISNLTDMIMAQ
+843 AATSISNLTNMILEQ
-858 AKARAYLAKV
+858 AKARILLAKV
-868 EEIQRKKQ
+868 EEIQRKK
-876 DVNEEYLESFWG
+876 EEMKKEYLESWWG
-888 KLWHGAKAGV
+888 SAWHSLKA
-898 ETFWYDLKFP
+898 TFEASANNWKNFFKGTDYIKG
-908 SSKDYLKRV
+908 KD
-917 EYLKSI
+917 
-923 KRKKGSLKSVADEG
+923 GSLKVVSHKRTINDQVK
-937 RSVDDQLKID
+937 VDLN
-947 LAADLKELDRKQKF
+947 ADLTALEQKQKF
-961 FVKEYQKIHKHIE
+961 FETEYKKIHKNIE
-974 EENAKIAAAI
+974 EENAKIAAAT

-989 EEAAKAEKE
+989 EEAEKE
-998 RKEEERKRR
+998 EKKRKEEERKR
-1007 AALQAQANAER
+1007 QASIREQANAER

-1071 KDIKTQS
+1071 KDIKMQS

-1088 ETEEAKALLRKKEEL
+1088 ESEEAKALLRKKEEL

-1109 EVRRMTEEEIRYRH
+1109 DVRRMSEEEIRYRH
-1123 DTLALQLQS
+1123 DSLALQLQS
-1132 EFEQKGKSLYQ
+1132 EYEQKGKSLYQ

-1164 RLYNKGTQ
+1164 GLYNKGTQ

-1196 QELLSQLQEEY
+1196 QELLSQLHEEY
-1207 GEKDVEKQKT
+1207 GEKDVAKQKT

-1252 TEITKKYAQYRKEVE
+1252 TEITTKYAQYRKEVE
-1267 RQFEWRKSE
+1267 QQFEWRKSE
-1276 QNLNDSKGEKF
+1276 QNLTDSKGEKF
-1287 KRRVDMAHKTA
+1287 KRRVDRAHNTA

-1303 ADYQNDHPDGQSVTD
+1303 ADYQNEHPDGQSVTD
-1318 YFTSDIARFS
+1318 YFTSDIVKFS

-1368 QAYEAI
+1368 MAYEAI
-1374 TPIMSAMSSYYAA
+1374 TPIMNAMSSYYAA

-1400 DRMIKHAGKNARL
+1400 DRMIKHAGKNATL

-1435 EANMQLAQAIAQTA
+1435 EANMQVAQAIAQTA

-1468 LVMAPIAAGLAIAAG
+1468 LVMAPIAAGLAMAAG

-1529 AVNNPQLLPALRL
+1529 AVNNPQLLPALQL

-1562 SLGTGTTVVSA
+1562 SLGSGTTVVSA

-1587 VIGKMNETLD
+1587 VIGRMNDTLD

-1610 FSMYDFKKEERHWDI
+1610 VSMHDFKKEERHWDK